1 MKTINEKNN
10 FAFEFKPVTK
20 LFEEQV
26 QLHPDQCAVISGGE
40 ELTYVQLNK
49 RANRIANALIEMGV
63 VRENIVGVVLDR
75 CCDFYAVRQ
84 GILKSGGAFVVAA
97 PDYPEDRIQYIFDDA
112 EAHFIITTKQI
123 AREHDDLFS
132 KLSSKILLLE
142 ELLEHENAE
151 NPNVE
156 IKEHDLC
163 YCIYTSGSTGKPK
176 GVMIE
181 HINLA
186 NFVNPNPKNT
196 ETYGYVSRG
205 SVSLSMAA
213 MTFDVS
219 ILEEYIPLT
228 NGLTAVIAKDE
239 EIQNPIMLGNLILK
253 NKVDIMTTTPTYLSN
268 MIDLPQLQEAMAGI
282 KVFDVGAEA
291 FPPALYDK
299 IRSVNPDAYI
309 MNGYGPTE
317 TTISCTM
324 KIMTDNKKITIGA
337 PNGNVKVF
345 VVNKENEVLPDGETG
360 ELVIAGLGVGRGYIN
375 LPEKTAAVFINLNG
389 ERAYKTGDLARIN
402 TDDEIE
408 FFGRIDNQIKLRGL
422 RIELGEIEE
431 VINSLDGITTNIT
444 IPVDN
449 KYLCC
454 YFTADRQIDPEEISA
469 YASES
474 LAHYM
479 VPEVFIQLD
488 KMPVTA
494 NGKIDKKAL
503 PKPVSQPENLKAPET
518 PMQKKIFEIVAKVV
532 ENDFFGIDTSFYKAG
547 LSSISAMKLCILISD
562 EFGVTV
568 KTSDIH
574 EYNTVEK
581 LEKYV
586 MFAPKIRTYEKRAI
600 YPLTGSQKGIFAECS
615 KNPES
620 TVYNIPFLFKLDPK
634 IDIQKLSDAITAM
647 VTAHSY
653 LLTKVYL
660 NDKGEMVQRPCD
672 DTFVFVP
679 EVIKTTNKQFECLKK
694 ELVHPFRLEKGQL
707 FRAEIYLTEDRK
719 YLFTDFHHIIADGN
733 SYDIIFEDINRAYQ
747 GEKLEKESYTGFD
760 AAIDEEQQMKE
771 GKYKKAEK
779 YYDSIFEGIET
790 ESLPFPDQS
799 GKIPEKGYQER
810 ALSIREEKIFSY
822 CEKMGVTP
830 NILFTGL
837 FGILMTKYSNS
848 EDSLFATIYNG
859 RNDSRL
865 ENTVCM
871 LVKTLPVYCS
881 FEPGA
886 TVQAY
891 MAKLS
896 EQMMSSM
903 ANDIFPF
910 SDICA
915 KYGFNSDL
923 VFAYQAELS
932 DDYPIGNTI
941 AKGEDLSLDM
951 AKMPLLIQVREYN
964 SEYVLTAEY
973 RSDMYS
979 EDFVGGILEAF
990 ETAMDSML
998 KTKYIS
1004 EISILSENAENKI
1017 AEFNH
1022 TECEYDRNSTISDRF
1037 DEIVQATPDRTAVV
1051 FQNKKYT
1058 YKELDEISDRLG
1070 KYIASMGIGKEDVV
1084 SILIPRCEYMAIA
1097 PMGVIKAGAAYQPLD
1112 PTYPKDRL
1120 MYMLEDSSAKLL
1132 IADREL
1138 LPLLDGYQGPV
1149 LFTDEIMQLENT
1161 NAELR
1166 KPGYKDL
1173 FILLYT
1179 SGSTGVPKGCMLE
1192 YGNITAF
1199 CHWYKRYYGIDSDSK
1214 VAAYAS
1220 FGFDASMMD
1229 IYGAITNGA
1238 ELHIIPEDIR
1248 LDFIAL
1254 QRYFEE
1260 NGITHSFMT
1269 TQVGRQFALEMDCE
1283 SLKYLSVGGEKLV
1296 PCNPPKGYKLINGY
1310 GPTEATIF
1318 TTVFEVD
1325 KYYPNIPIG
1334 KALDNVRL
1342 YIVDKSGHMLPYGAC
1357 GELMIAGWQVSRGY
1371 LNKPEKT
1378 AEVYTEN
1385 IYDNT
1390 EGYEI
1395 LYHSGDIA
1403 RYLPDGN
1410 IQIIGRKDSQVKI
1423 RGFRIELSEVEE
1435 VIRRYKGI
1443 KDATV
1448 VAFDEPTG
1456 GKYIAAYVVA
1466 DSEIDI
1472 ESLNDFIKET
1482 KPAYMVPAVTMQ
1494 IDKIPLNQ
1502 NQKVNKKELP
1512 IPERKAAEIIKPQN
1526 EIQQKLFDCIAEVL
1540 GYTEFGITTDIY
1552 DAGLTSISAI
1562 KLNILISKAF
1572 DIVIKTSDIKNNPT
1586 IQMLENF
1593 VGTAGKE
1600 IKREVQEDYPLT
1612 NTQEGIFIECTANMG
1627 STIYNIPYLLKL
1639 DKKVDL
1645 ERLAAAV
1652 DSMIEA
1658 HPYLKTRLFMDENG
1672 DVLQKRD
1679 DHIVCK
1685 TQIIN
1690 GMNRETLVRPYMLF
1704 NEQLFRFEIYRTC
1717 DGNYLFLDIHHI
1729 IADGTSLAIIINDIN
1744 RAYAGEVLET
1754 EKYTSYDLALDNR
1767 DALKGDAYKEAEN
1780 YYKSVFDQTNGS
1792 IGFYPDKSGAV
1803 PTAELYRRE
1812 ITEISVQNVKEFCKE
1827 YGITENVFFISA
1839 FGIALGKYNFRK
1851 DAVFTTI
1858 YHGRNDSR
1866 LSETIGMLVKTL
1878 PVYCD
1883 FSGSIKECLTNV
1895 QGQLID
1901 SMNHDI
1907 YPFSQISHE
1916 FNIKADAMVI
1926 YQGDN
1931 FAFDTIGGEYAQ
1943 EEPIRLNM
1951 AKAPVSVSISI
1962 ERSKFVFEIE
1972 YRGDMYYEDSIKYLA
1987 DNLTLAADGILREYD
2002 PSEIRLLF
2010 EEETEMEDDPE
2021 HAGKTFVDLFRETV
2035 AKYPDRAA
2043 VRDGQAELTYRELD
2057 KMSDYVAQKLTEN
2070 GFGREKVAGILCGRT
2085 KEYAIAYI
2093 GIMKAGGAYVPLD
2106 PEYPQSRIEYM
2117 LKDSEAENLLVMNQ
2131 YLDLVDFYDKNII
2144 SLDEVEKEAQE
2155 FQLSVE
2161 LIPPKQENLAYM
2173 IYTSGSTGK
2182 PKGVM
2187 IEHRN
2192 LLNLIEYIRL
2202 TRNTTPE
2209 DVVAEFASFCF
2220 DASVLDLFAPL
2231 TAGAVLYILPESIR
2245 KDAVAVGKFIKDEK
2259 ITTATFPT
2267 QMGEL
2272 VTELLDDAPNL
2283 KFVTLGGE
2291 KFKHYR
2297 ERTYQ
2302 MINGY
2307 GPTED
2312 TVSST
2317 EFKVDR
2323 QYDNIPIGKSQ
2334 RNVRSYIVDKDLNRL
2349 PVGASGE
2356 LCHAGR
2362 QIARGYHNLPEKTAD
2377 VFVTNPFSV
2386 CEDDS
2391 RLYRTGDMVR
2401 MKGDGNI
2408 EYIGRIDSQV
2418 KIRGYRVELGEIE
2431 GAVLKHEQVKNA
2443 AVTVVEKGG
2452 NKYIT
2457 AYYTGENIPEEQ
2469 LKSFLEPLI
2478 PDYMMPTFFVYL
2490 DEMPVTPGGKIDK
2503 KALPLPEVTIKNTG
2517 YVEPVTAVQTSLC
2530 EIFEKALGVEKV
2542 GIEDNFFEI
2551 GGSSLTA
2558 SKVAILCLSKNISV
2572 VYSDIFKYPTVR
2584 ELAAV
2589 VDDSVLPEN
2598 PQSNNEFSNYNY
2610 NRIQSVISGNVEE
2623 NVDRVTKEKLGDIM
2637 LTGATGFLGI
2647 HVLKAYLDNYDGKVY
2662 CLVRKGAYQSA
2673 QKRMMHML
2681 MYYFDNPYQE
2691 LFQDRIICVD
2701 GDITSKEEVE
2711 SFAGYKF
2718 QTLINCAA
2726 CVKHFAAG
2734 DILEKINVQGVL
2746 NLIDFCKNNG
2756 RRFIQIST
2764 VSVAGEGSDGVPPL
2778 SRRFCENDLYIG
2790 QNITNEY
2797 IRTKFLAERAVLEAV
2812 SGGLDGK
2819 IIRVGNLMS
2828 RNTDGEFQINFITN
2842 GFLRSLRGYKAVG
2855 KFPIGSMHEIT
2866 EFSPIDST
2874 ALAVLKLVQT
2884 DRRFT
2889 VFHACNSHQI
2899 YMADLIYA
2907 MRNHGFRIDI
2917 VKDEEFEEAVKEFAK
2932 NSKDSDAV
2940 SGLIA
2945 YTSHN
2950 ENEIYTLEYSNRFT
2964 AQILYRLDYKWPVTD
2979 DRYLENA
2986 IAALDRL
2993 AFFD

>member
-1 MKTINEKNN
+1 MSTINEKSN
-10 FAFEFKPVTK
+10 FTFEFQPVTT

-26 QLHPDQCAVISGGE
+26 RLHPDKCAVASGKE
-40 ELTYVQLNK
+40 SFTYAQLNE
-49 RANRIANALIEMGV
+49 RANKVANSLIEKGV
-63 VRENIVGVVLDR
+63 GREIIVGVVLER

-84 GILKSGGAFVVAA
+84 GILKSGGAFAVAA
-97 PDYPEDRIQYIFDDA
+97 PDYPDDRVQFIFEDA
-112 EAHFIITTKQI
+112 GAPFIITTKDI
-123 AREHDDLFS
+123 AEERKELFA
-132 KLSSKILLLE
+132 KLPCTILLLE
-142 ELLEHENAE
+142 DLLEQKNTE

-156 IKEHDLC
+156 IGEHDLC

-186 NFVNPNPKNT
+186 NFVNPDPKNA

-219 ILEEYIPLT
+219 VLEEFLPLT
-228 NGLTAVIAKDE
+228 NGMTAVIASDDE
-239 EIQNPIMLGNLILK
+239 ILNPLMLGKLIVEQ
-253 NKVDIMTTTPTYLSN
+253 KVDIMTTTPTYLSN
-268 MIDLPQLQEAMAGI
+268 MIDLPQLQEAAAQI

-324 KIMTDNKKITIGA
+324 KVITDSKNITIGA
-337 PNGNVKVF
+337 PNGNVKVY
-345 VVNKENEVLPDGETG
+345 VVDKGNQVLADGETG
-360 ELVIAGLGVGRGYIN
+360 ELVVAGLGVGRGYIN
-375 LPEKTAAVFINLNG
+375 LPEKTAEVFIDLNG
-389 ERAYKTGDLARIN
+389 ERAYKTGDLAKIN
-402 TDDEIE
+402 PDGEIE

-431 VINSLDGITTNIT
+431 VINSFEGIVTSIT
-444 IPVDN
+444 VPVDN

-454 YFTADRQIDPEEISA
+454 YFMADRQIDSGELSD
-469 YASES
+469 YASGS

-479 VPEVFIQLD
+479 VPDVFIQLE
-488 KMPVTA
+488 KMPVTQ
-494 NGKIDKKAL
+494 NGKIDKNAL
-503 PKPVSQPENLKAPET
+503 PKPVTQPENLKEPET

-574 EYNTVEK
+574 ENNTVEK

-586 MFAPKIRTYEKRAI
+586 MLAPKIRTYEKREV

-615 KNPES
+615 KNPKS
-620 TVYNIPFLFKLDPK
+620 TVYNIPFLFELENAVDV
-634 IDIQKLSDAITAM
+634 QKLSEAITEM
-647 VTAHSY
+647 VNAHSY
-653 LLTKVYL
+653 LLTEVYL
-660 NDKGEMVQRPCD
+660 NDQGEMVQRPCE
-672 DTFVFVP
+672 DTFVP
-679 EVIKTTNKQFECLKK
+679 EVIETTNTQFEELKK
-694 ELVHPFRLEKGQL
+694 ELVRPFKLEKGRL
-707 FRAEIYLTEDRK
+707 FRAGIYLTEDRK

-733 SYDIIFEDINRAYQ
+733 SYDIIFEDINRAYI

-760 AAIDEEQQMKE
+760 AALDEEQQMKE

-790 ESLPFPDQS
+790 ESLPLPDMS
-799 GKIPEKGYQER
+799 GKDPEKGYLER
-810 ALSIREEKIFSY
+810 KMDIAEDKILSC
-822 CEKMGVTP
+822 CEKLGVTP

-837 FGILMTKYSNS
+837 FGILMSKYANS
-848 EDSLFATIYNG
+848 EDSLFSTIYNG

-865 ENTVCM
+865 EDTVCM

-881 FEPGA
+881 FEPK
-886 TVQAY
+886 TTIQAY
-891 MAKLS
+891 MTELS
-896 EQMMSSM
+896 EQLLSSM

-923 VFAYQAELS
+923 TFAYQAELS
-932 DDYPIGNTI
+932 DDYPIGDTI
-941 AKGEDLSLDM
+941 ARGHDLSLDM
-951 AKMPLLIQVREYN
+951 AKMPLLIQVREYGN
-964 SEYVLTAEY
+964 EYVLTAEY

-979 EDFVGGILEAF
+979 EAFVDGILEAY
-990 ETAMDSML
+990 EAAMSSML

-1004 EISILSENAENKI
+1004 EISVISENAANKI

-1022 TECEYDRNSTISDRF
+1022 TECEYDRSKTISDMF
-1037 DEIVQATPDRTAVV
+1037 EETVQTIPDHTAVV
-1051 FQNKKYT
+1051 FKDKKYT
-1058 YKELDEISDRLG
+1058 YQELDEISDRLG
-1070 KYIASMGIGKEDVV
+1070 KYIASKGIGREDVV

-1138 LPLLDGYQGPV
+1138 LSLVDGYQGPV

-1161 NAELR
+1161 DAELK
-1166 KPGYKDL
+1166 KPELHDL

-1199 CHWYKRYYGIDSDSK
+1199 CHWYKKYYSIDSDSK

-1238 ELHIIPEDIR
+1238 ELHIIPEEIR
-1248 LDFIAL
+1248 LDFIGL

-1269 TQVGRQFALEMDCE
+1269 TQVGRQFALEMECK

-1296 PCNPPKGYKLINGY
+1296 PCEPPKGYKFINAY

-1325 KYYPNIPIG
+1325 KYYPNVPIG
-1334 KALDNVRL
+1334 KALDNFKL
-1342 YIVDKSGHMLPYGAC
+1342 YVTDKFGHMLPYGAC
-1357 GELMIAGWQVSRGY
+1357 GELMLSGWQISRGY

-1378 AEVYTEN
+1378 AEVYTKN
-1385 IYDNT
+1385 IYDDT
-1390 EGYEI
+1390 EGYEV
-1395 LYHSGDIA
+1395 LYHSGDVA

-1435 VIRRYKGI
+1435 VIRRYEGI

-1448 VAFDEPTG
+1448 VAFDEPNG
-1456 GKYIAAYVVA
+1456 GKYIAAYVVSE
-1466 DSEIDI
+1466 SEINI
-1472 ESLNDFIKET
+1472 NSLNDFIKET

-1502 NQKVNKKELP
+1502 NQKVNKKALP
-1512 IPERKAAEIIKPQN
+1512 LPERKAEEIIQPQN
-1526 EIQQKLFDCIAEVL
+1526 ETQQKLFDCIAEVL

-1552 DAGLTSISAI
+1552 EAGLTSISAI

-1572 DIVIKTSDIKNNPT
+1572 DIVIKTSDIKDHPT
-1586 IQMLENF
+1586 IQMLEGF
-1593 VGTAGKE
+1593 VQTAGKE
-1600 IKREVQEDYPLT
+1600 TKREVQENYPLT

-1627 STIYNIPYLLKL
+1627 STIYNIPYLLRL

-1645 ERLAAAV
+1645 ERLAEAIDHV
-1652 DSMIEA
+1652 VEA
-1658 HPYLKTRLFMDENG
+1658 HPYLKTRLFMNEDG
-1672 DVLQKRD
+1672 DVLQKRED
-1679 DHIVCK
+1679 GLSYK
-1685 TQIIN
+1685 TQILN

-1717 DGNYLFLDIHHI
+1717 DGNYLFLDLHHI
-1729 IADGTSLAIIINDIN
+1729 IADGTSLAIIMNDIN
-1744 RAYAGEVLET
+1744 RAYSGEILET
-1754 EKYTSYDLALDNR
+1754 ETYTSYDLALDNQ
-1767 DALKGDAYKEAEN
+1767 DAVKGDVYKKAEN
-1780 YYKSVFDQTNGS
+1780 YYKSVFDKKGGS
-1792 IGFYPDKSGAV
+1792 ISFYPDKNGAV
-1803 PTAELYRRE
+1803 PTAETYRKE
-1812 ITEISVQNVKEFCKE
+1812 TTEISVQQVQDFCKRH
-1827 YGITENVFFISA
+1827 GITENVFFISA
-1839 FGIALGKYNFRK
+1839 FGITLGKYNFRK

-1866 LSETIGMLVKTL
+1866 LSETVGMLVKTL

-1883 FSGSIKECLTNV
+1883 FSGSTKDCLTDV
-1895 QGQLID
+1895 QQQLIN
-1901 SMNHDI
+1901 SMNNDI

-1916 FNIKADAMVI
+1916 FAIKADAMVI

-1943 EEPIRLNM
+1943 EEPVQLNM
-1951 AKAPVSVSISI
+1951 AKAPVSISISI
-1962 ERSKFVFEIE
+1962 ERNKFVFDIE
-1972 YRGDMYYEDSIKYLA
+1972 YRGDMYYEETIKYLA
-1987 DNLTLAADGILREYD
+1987 DNLEIAVDGILREYE
-2002 PSEIRLLF
+2002 PSDIRLMF
-2010 EEETEMEDDPE
+2010 EEETQMSDDPK
-2021 HAGKTFVDLFRETV
+2021 HAGKTFVDMFRETV
-2035 AKYPDRAA
+2035 AKYPDRPA
-2043 VRDGQAELTYRELD
+2043 VRDGQGEITYQELD
-2057 KMSDYVAQKLTEN
+2057 RMSDYIAQQLTEN
-2070 GFGREKVAGILCGRT
+2070 GFGREKAAGILCGRT
-2085 KEYAIAYI
+2085 KEFAVAYV
-2093 GIMKAGGAYVPLD
+2093 GVMKAGGAYVPLD

-2117 LKDSEAENLLVMNQ
+2117 LKDSEAENLLVIDQ
-2131 YLDLVDFYDKNII
+2131 YRELVDFYEDHII
-2144 SLDEVEKEAQE
+2144 SLDGVAEAAKDFE
-2155 FQLSVE
+2155 LSVE
-2161 LIPPKQENLAYM
+2161 LTPPKPENLAYM

-2192 LLNLIEYIRL
+2192 LMNLIEYIRL
-2202 TRNTTPE
+2202 TRNTTPD

-2231 TAGAVLYILPESIR
+2231 TAGAVLYILPENIR

-2272 VTELLDDAPNL
+2272 VTELLEDAPCL

-2307 GPTED
+2307 GPTEN

-2317 EFKVDR
+2317 EFWVDK

-2334 RNVRSYIVDKDLNRL
+2334 RNIRSYIVDKVLNRL

-2362 QIARGYHNLPEKTAD
+2362 QIARGYHNLPEKTAS
-2377 VFVTNPFSV
+2377 VFVENPFAV
-2386 CEDDS
+2386 CEEDK

-2431 GAVLKHEQVKNA
+2431 GAVLKHELVQNA

-2457 AYYTGENIPEEQ
+2457 AYYTGESIPDEQ
-2469 LKSFLEPLI
+2469 LKTFLEPLI
-2478 PDYMMPTFFVYL
+2478 PDYMMPSFFVHI

-2503 KALPLPEVTIKNTG
+2503 KALPEPEVTIKKTN
-2517 YVEPVTAVQTSLC
+2517 YVEPVTAVQTALC

-2542 GIEDNFFEI
+2542 GIEDDFFEI

-2558 SKVAILCLSKNISV
+2558 SKVAVMCLSKNISI
-2572 VYSDIFKYPTVR
+2572 VYADIFKYPTIR

-2589 VDDSVLPEN
+2589 VDDQAVVEN
-2598 PQSNNEFSNYNY
+2598 AQSMNEFSNYNY
-2610 NRIQSVISGNVEE
+2610 NKIQSVISGNTEA
-2623 NVDRVTKEKLGDIM
+2623 NVDRITKENLGDIM
-2637 LTGATGFLGI
+2637 ITGATGFLGI
-2647 HVLKAYLDNYDGKVY
+2647 HILKAYLDNYDGKVY
-2662 CLVRKGAYQSA
+2662 CLVRKGAYESME
-2673 QKRMMHML
+2673 KRMMHML

-2691 LFQDRIICVD
+2691 LFRERIICVD
-2701 GDITSKEEVE
+2701 GDITSKEQVE
-2711 SFAGYKF
+2711 GFAAYKF

-2734 DILEKINVQGVL
+2734 DVLEKINVQGVE

-2756 RRFIQIST
+2756 RRLIQIST
-2764 VSVAGEGSDGVPPL
+2764 VSVAGEGSDGVPPMD
-2778 SRRFCENDLYIG
+2778 RVFCENDLYIG

-2797 IRTKFLAERAVLEAV
+2797 IRTKFLAERAVLEAI

-2828 RNTDGEFQINFITN
+2828 RDSDGEFQINFITN

-2855 KFPIGSMHEIT
+2855 KFPMGSMHEIA

-2907 MRNHGFRIDI
+2907 MRNYGFKIDI

-2950 ENEIYTLEYSNRFT
+2950 ENEIYTMEYSNRFT
-2964 AQILYRLDYKWPVTD
+2964 AQVLYRLDYKWPVTD
-2979 DRYLENA
+2979 DRYLESA
-2986 IAALDRL
+2986 IEALDRL

>member
-1 MKTINEKNN
+1 MSVINERSN
-10 FAFEFKPVTK
+10 FVFEFHPVTK

-26 QLHPDQCAVISGGE
+26 QLHPDKCAVVSGKE
-40 ELTYVQLNK
+40 SFTYAQLNE
-49 RANRIANALIEMGV
+49 RANKIANSLVEKGV
-63 VRENIVGVVLDR
+63 GREIIVGVVLER

-84 GILKSGGAFVVAA
+84 GILKAGGAFAVAA
-97 PDYPEDRIQYIFDDA
+97 PDYPDDRIQFIFEDA
-112 EAHFIITTKQI
+112 GVPFIITTKEL
-123 AREHDDLFS
+123 AGERKEMFS
-132 KLSSKILLLE
+132 KLSGTILLLE
-142 ELLEHENAE
+142 DLLENKNTQ
-151 NPNVE
+151 NPD
-156 IKEHDLC
+156 IKIEEHDLC

-186 NFVNPNPKNT
+186 NFVNPDPRNS

-219 ILEEYIPLT
+219 VLEEFIPLT
-228 NGLTAVIAKDE
+228 NGLTAVIASDE
-239 EIQNPIMLGNLILK
+239 EILNPVILGDLILK
-253 NKVDIMTTTPTYLSN
+253 NGVDIMTTTPTYLSN
-268 MIDLPQLQEAMAGI
+268 MIDLPQLREAASRI

-299 IRSVNPDAYI
+299 IRTVNPDAYI

-324 KIMTDNKKITIGA
+324 KVITDSKNITIGA
-337 PNGNVKVF
+337 PNGNVQVY
-345 VVNKENEVLPDGETG
+345 VVDKENKILPDGETG
-360 ELVIAGLGVGRGYIN
+360 ELVVAGLGVGRGYIN
-375 LPEKTAAVFINLNG
+375 LPEKTAEVFISLNG
-389 ERAYKTGDLARIN
+389 EKAYKTGDLAKI
-402 TDDEIE
+402 TPEGEIE

-431 VINSLDGITTNIT
+431 VINSYEGIIT
-444 IPVDN
+444 SITVPVDN

-454 YFTADRQIDPEEISA
+454 YFMADREISSEA
-469 YASES
+469 LSDYASES

-479 VPEVFIQLD
+479 VPDVFIQLE
-488 KMPVTA
+488 KMPLTQ

-503 PKPVSQPENLKAPET
+503 PKPVAQPKNLKEPET
-518 PMQKKIFEIVAKVV
+518 PIQKKIFEIVSKVV
-532 ENDFFGIDTSFYKAG
+532 ENDYFGIDTSFYKAG
-547 LSSISAMKLCILISD
+547 LSSISAMKLCVLISD

-574 EYNTVEK
+574 ENNTVEK

-586 MFAPKIRTYEKRAI
+586 MLAPKIRTYEKREV

-615 KNPES
+615 KNLQS
-620 TVYNIPFLFKLDPK
+620 TVYNIPFLFELDPAV
-634 IDIQKLSDAITAM
+634 DIQKLSDAVAKM
-647 VTAHSY
+647 VSAHSY
-653 LLTKVYL
+653 LLTQVYL
-660 NDKGEMVQRPCD
+660 DDKGEMVQRPCN
-672 DTFVFVP
+672 DTFMP
-679 EVIKTTNKQFECLKK
+679 EVIEITNAKFEHLKE
-694 ELVHPFRLEKGQL
+694 ELVRPFKLEKGRL

-719 YLFTDFHHIIADGN
+719 YLFTDFHHIVADGN
-733 SYDIIFEDINRAYQ
+733 SYDIIFADINKAYM

-760 AAIDEEQQMKE
+760 AALDEEQQMKE

-790 ESLPFPDQS
+790 ESLPLPDLA
-799 GKIPEKGYQER
+799 GKLPKKGYLER
-810 ALSIREEKIFSY
+810 SMNIGEEKILSC
-822 CEKMGVTP
+822 CEKLGVTP

-837 FGILMTKYSNS
+837 FGILLTRYSNS
-848 EDSLFATIYNG
+848 EDSLFSTIYNG

-871 LVKTLPVYCS
+871 LVKTLPVYCK
-881 FEPGA
+881 FDKD
-886 TVQAY
+886 TTIQAY
-891 MAKLS
+891 MTAVS
-896 EQMMSSM
+896 EQLLSSM

-915 KYGFNSDL
+915 KYGFSSDL

-932 DDYPIGNTI
+932 DDYPIGDTV
-941 AKGEDLSLDM
+941 AKGHDLSLDM
-951 AKMPLLIQVREYN
+951 AKMPLLIQVREYDHT
-964 SEYVLTAEY
+964 YVLTAEY

-979 EDFVGGILEAF
+979 QAFIDGILDAYEA
-990 ETAMDSML
+990 AMGSML
-998 KTKYIS
+998 KTKYVS
-1004 EISILSENAENKI
+1004 EISVISHDGVNKI

-1022 TECEYDRNSTISDRF
+1022 TEAEYDRSKTISDMF
-1037 DEIVQATPDRTAVV
+1037 DELVQKVPDHTAVV
-1051 FQNKKYT
+1051 FKDKKYT

-1070 KYIASMGIGKEDVV
+1070 KYIASQGIGKEDVV

-1120 MYMLEDSSAKLL
+1120 MYMLGDSAARLL

-1138 LPLLDGYQGPV
+1138 LSLVDGYEGPV
-1149 LFTDEIMQLENT
+1149 LFTDEILKLENT
-1161 NAELR
+1161 DAKLT
-1166 KPGYKDL
+1166 KPDLHDL

-1199 CHWYKRYYGIDSDSK
+1199 CRWYKKYYDIDFDSK

-1229 IYGAITNGA
+1229 IYGALANGA
-1238 ELHIIPEDIR
+1238 QLHIIPEEIR
-1248 LDFIAL
+1248 LDFIGL

-1269 TQVGRQFALEMDCE
+1269 TQVGRQFALEMDCK

-1296 PCNPPKGYKLINGY
+1296 PLDPPKGYKFFNAY
-1310 GPTEATIF
+1310 GPTECTIF
-1318 TTVFEVD
+1318 TTVFQVD
-1325 KYYPNIPIG
+1325 KYYSNIPIG
-1334 KALDNVRL
+1334 KALDNIKL
-1342 YIVDKSGHMLPYGAC
+1342 YITDKFGHLLPYGAC
-1357 GELMIAGWQVSRGY
+1357 GELMISGWQVSRGY

-1378 AEVYTEN
+1378 AEVYTKN
-1385 IYDNT
+1385 IYDDT
-1390 EGYEI
+1390 KGYEV
-1395 LYHSGDIA
+1395 LYHSGDVA

-1435 VIRRYKGI
+1435 VIRRYEGI

-1448 VAFDEPTG
+1448 VAFDDPNG
-1456 GKYIAAYVVA
+1456 GKYIAAYVVS
-1466 DSEIDI
+1466 DSQIDI
-1472 ESLNDFIKET
+1472 NGLNDFIKET

-1502 NQKVNKKELP
+1502 NQKVNKKALP
-1512 IPERKAAEIIKPQN
+1512 LPERKIEEIIKPEN
-1526 EIQQKLFDCIAEVL
+1526 ETQQKLFDCIAEVL

-1552 DAGLTSISAI
+1552 EAGLTSISAI

-1572 DIVIKTSDIKNNPT
+1572 DIVIKTSDIKNHPT
-1586 IQMLENF
+1586 IQMLEGF
-1593 VGTAGKE
+1593 VKTAEKE
-1600 IKREVQEDYPLT
+1600 KTREIQETYPLT

-1645 ERLAAAV
+1645 DRLAKAI
-1652 DSMIEA
+1652 DSTVEA
-1658 HPYLKTRLFMDENG
+1658 HPYLKTRLFMSDEG
-1672 DVLQKRD
+1672 EVLQKRD
-1679 DHIVCK
+1679 DTLSYK

-1690 GMNRETLVRPYMLF
+1690 GMNKESLVRPYMLF
-1704 NEQLFRFEIYRTC
+1704 NEQLFRFELYRTC

-1729 IADGTSLAIIINDIN
+1729 IADGTSLGIIINDIN
-1744 RAYAGEVLET
+1744 RAYGGEKLET
-1754 EKYTSYDLALDNR
+1754 EKYTSYDLALDNK
-1767 DALKGDAYKEAEN
+1767 DALAGDVYKNAEN
-1780 YYKSVFDQTNGS
+1780 YYKSVFEKTGGS
-1792 IGFYPDKSGAV
+1792 INFYPDKSGAL
-1803 PTAELYRRE
+1803 PTAELYHRE
-1812 ITEISVQNVKEFCKE
+1812 TSEFSVQDVKDFCKKH
-1827 YGITENVFFISA
+1827 GITENVFFISA
-1839 FGIALGKYNFRK
+1839 FGITLGKYNFKK

-1866 LSETIGMLVKTL
+1866 LSETVGMLVKTL

-1883 FSGSIKECLTNV
+1883 FSGNAKDCLAGV
-1895 QGQLID
+1895 QQQLID
-1901 SMNHDI
+1901 SMNNDI

-1931 FAFDTIGGEYAQ
+1931 FAFDNIGGEYAQ
-1943 EEPIRLNM
+1943 EEPVQLNM
-1951 AKAPVSVSISI
+1951 AKAPVSISISI
-1962 ERSKFVFEIE
+1962 ERNKFVFEIE
-1972 YRGDMYYEDSIKYLA
+1972 YRGDMYKEETIKYIA
-1987 DNLTLAADGILREYD
+1987 DNFEIAADGILRGSD
-2002 PSEIRLLF
+2002 PSDIRLLF
-2010 EEETEMEDDPE
+2010 EEETKMEDDPS
-2021 HAGKTFVDLFRETV
+2021 HVGKTFVDLFREAV
-2035 AKYPDRAA
+2035 QKYPDRPA
-2043 VRDGQAELTYRELD
+2043 VRDGMGEITYKELD
-2057 KMSDYVAQKLTEN
+2057 KLSDYVAQKLTEN
-2070 GFGREKVAGILCGRT
+2070 GFGREKAAGILCGRT
-2085 KEYAIAYI
+2085 KEFAIGYV
-2093 GIMKAGGAYVPLD
+2093 GVMKAGGAYVPLD

-2117 LKDSEAENLLVMNQ
+2117 LKDSGAENLLVINR
-2131 YLDLVDFYDKNII
+2131 YRSLVGFYDKNII
-2144 SLDEVEKEAQE
+2144 SLDDVAAQAE
-2155 FQLSVE
+2155 NFELSVE
-2161 LIPPKQENLAYM
+2161 LTPPDPENLAYM

-2187 IEHRN
+2187 LEQRN
-2192 LLNLIEYIRL
+2192 LMNLIEYICQTRKL
-2202 TRNTTPE
+2202 TP
-2209 DVVAEFASFCF
+2209 DDIVAEFASFCF
-2220 DASVLDLFAPL
+2220 DASVIDLFAPL
-2231 TAGAVLYILPESIR
+2231 TAGSVLYILPEGIR
-2245 KDAVAVGKFIKDEK
+2245 KDAVAVGKFIKDAN

-2272 VTELLDDAPNL
+2272 VAELLEDAPSL

-2291 KFKHYR
+2291 KFKYYR

-2307 GPTED
+2307 GPTEN

-2317 EFKVDR
+2317 EFWVDK

-2334 RNVRSYIVDKDLNRL
+2334 RNVRSYIVDENLNRL

-2356 LCHAGR
+2356 LCHSGR
-2362 QIARGYHNLPEKTAD
+2362 QIARGYHNLPEKTAS
-2377 VFVTNPFSV
+2377 VFVENPFSV
-2386 CEDDS
+2386 CEEDK

-2431 GAVLKHEQVKNA
+2431 GAIVKHELVRSA
-2443 AVTVVEKGG
+2443 AVTVIEKGG

-2457 AYYTGENIPEEQ
+2457 AYYTGETIPDDQ
-2469 LKSFLEPLI
+2469 LKTFLEPLI
-2478 PDYMMPTFFVYL
+2478 PDYMMPSFFVHIEEL
-2490 DEMPVTPGGKIDK
+2490 PITPGGKVDK
-2503 KALPLPEVTIKNTG
+2503 KALPLPEITTAASAT
-2517 YVEPVTAVQTSLC
+2517 YVEPVTAAQRALC
-2530 EIFEKALGVEKV
+2530 EIFEKALGTEKV
-2542 GIEDNFFEI
+2542 GIEDNFFEL

-2558 SKVAILCLSKNISV
+2558 SKVAVMCLSKNISI
-2572 VYSDIFKYPTVR
+2572 VYADIFKYPTVR
-2584 ELAAV
+2584 ELAAI
-2589 VDDSVLPEN
+2589 VDNSEAFEKQ
-2598 PQSNNEFSNYNY
+2598 QSDNEFAGYNY
-2610 NRIQSVISGNVEE
+2610 NRIQSVISGNEEE
-2623 NVDRVTKEKLGDIM
+2623 NAGQVTKEQLGDIM

-2647 HVLKAYLDNYDGKVY
+2647 HILKAYLDNYDGKVY
-2662 CLVRKGAYQSA
+2662 CLVRKGKYESME
-2673 QKRMMHML
+2673 KRMMHML
-2681 MYYFDNPYQE
+2681 MYYFDNPCEE
-2691 LFQDRIICVD
+2691 LFKDRIICVD
-2701 GDITSKEEVE
+2701 GDITSKEQVE
-2711 SFAGYKF
+2711 KFSDYKF
-2718 QTLINCAA
+2718 HTLINCAA

-2734 DILEKINVQGVL
+2734 DVLEKINVQGVE
-2746 NLIDFCKNNG
+2746 NLIEFCKNNG
-2756 RRFIQIST
+2756 RRLIQIST
-2764 VSVAGEGSDGVPPL
+2764 VSVAGEGSDGNPPM
-2778 SRRFCENDLYIG
+2778 SRVFCENDLYIG

-2812 SGGLDGK
+2812 SNGLDGK
-2819 IIRVGNLMS
+2819 VIRVGNLMS
-2828 RNTDGEFQINFITN
+2828 RNSDGEFQINFITN
-2842 GFLRSLRGYKAVG
+2842 GFLRSLRGYQAVG
-2855 KFPIGSMHEIT
+2855 KFPIGGMHEVT

-2874 ALAVLKLVQT
+2874 ALAVLRLVQT

-2889 VFHACNSHQI
+2889 VFHACNSHHI

-2907 MRNHGFRIDI
+2907 MRNHGFKIDI
-2917 VKDEEFEEAVKEFAK
+2917 VEDDEFEEAVKEFAK
-2932 NSKDSDAV
+2932 DSKDSDVV

-2950 ENEIYTLEYSNRFT
+2950 ENEIYTLDYSNRFT
-2964 AQILYRLDYKWPVTD
+2964 AQVLYRLDYKWPVTD
-2979 DRYLENA
+2979 DRYLESA
-2986 IAALDRL
+2986 IEALDRL

>member
-1 MKTINEKNN
+1 MSAINEKSS
-10 FAFEFKPVTK
+10 FSFVFQPVTK

-26 QLHPDQCAVISGGE
+26 RLHPDKCAVVSGKE
-40 ELTYVQLNK
+40 KFTYARLNE
-49 RANRIANALIEMGV
+49 RANRIANALIEKGIQ
-63 VRENIVGVVLDR
+63 RETIVGIMMER

-84 GILKSGGAFVVAA
+84 GILKSGGAFAVAA
-97 PDYPEDRIQYIFDDA
+97 PDYPDDRVQYIFEDA
-112 EAHFIITTKQI
+112 GIPFVITTKEI
-123 AREHDDLFS
+123 AEERRELFA
-132 KLSSKILLLE
+132 KLSCTVLFLE
-142 ELLEHENAE
+142 ELLEYDNTE
-151 NPNVE
+151 NPDTG

-186 NFVNPNPKNT
+186 NFVNPDPRNA

-219 ILEEYIPLT
+219 ILEEFIPLT
-228 NGLTAVIAKDE
+228 NGLTAVIASDE
-239 EIQNPIMLGNLILK
+239 EILNPLMLGELLIE
-253 NKVDIMTTTPTYLSN
+253 NNVDIMTTTPTYLSN
-268 MIDLPQLQEAMAGI
+268 MIDLPQLEKAVSQI

-299 IRSVNPDAYI
+299 IRAVNPDAYI

-324 KIMTDNKKITIGA
+324 KVITEGKNITIGT
-337 PNGNVKVF
+337 PNGNVKVY
-345 VVNKENEVLPDGETG
+345 VVDQDNKVLPDGETG
-360 ELVIAGLGVGRGYIN
+360 ELVVAGLGVGRGYMN
-375 LPEKTAAVFINLNG
+375 LPEKTSAVFIELNG

-402 TDDEIE
+402 PEGEIE
-408 FFGRIDNQIKLRGL
+408 FFGRMDNQIKLRGL

-431 VINSLDGITTNIT
+431 VINSFEGIVTSVTL
-444 IPVDN
+444 PVDN

-454 YFTADRQIDPEEISA
+454 YFMADRKINTEELSD

-479 VPEVFIQLD
+479 VPDVFVQMD
-488 KMPVTA
+488 KMPLTQ

-503 PKPVSQPENLKAPET
+503 PKPVSQPEKLKEPET
-518 PMQKKIFEIVAKVV
+518 AMQKKIFEIVSNVV

-547 LSSISAMKLCILISD
+547 LSSISAMKLCILISE

-574 EYNTVEK
+574 ENNTVEK

-586 MFAPKIRTYEKRAI
+586 MLAPRIRTYEKREV
-600 YPLTGSQKGIFAECS
+600 YPLTGSQKGIFAECA

-620 TVYNIPFLFKLDPK
+620 TVYNIPFLFDLDSTV
-634 IDIQKLSDAITAM
+634 DTQKLSEAIIRM
-647 VTAHSY
+647 VNAHSY
-653 LLTKVYL
+653 LLTEVFL
-660 NDKGEMVQRPCD
+660 NDRGEMVQCPGAEA
-672 DTFVFVP
+672 FAP
-679 EVIKTTNKQFECLKK
+679 EVIETTNEQFEDLKNK
-694 ELVHPFRLEKGQL
+694 LVRPFKLEKGRL
-707 FRAEIYLTEDRK
+707 FRTEIYLTEDRK

-733 SYDIIFEDINRAYQ
+733 SYDIIFEDIDRAYR

-760 AAIDEEQQMKE
+760 AALDEEQQMNE

-790 ESLPFPDQS
+790 ESLPLPDLY
-799 GKIPEKGYQER
+799 GKTPEKGYQER
-810 ALSIREEKIFSY
+810 KLDIAVDKILSG
-822 CEKMGVTP
+822 CEKLGVTP
-830 NILFTGL
+830 NVLFTGL
-837 FGILMTKYSNS
+837 FGILMSRYGNA

-881 FEPGA
+881 FDSK
-886 TVQAY
+886 TTIQAY
-891 MAKLS
+891 MTELS
-896 EQMMSSM
+896 EQLLSSM

-932 DDYPIGNTI
+932 DDYPIGDTI
-941 AKGEDLSLDM
+941 ARGHDLSLDM
-951 AKMPLLIQVREYN
+951 AKMPLLLQVREYN
-964 SEYVLTAEY
+964 NEYVLTAEY

-979 EDFVGGILEAF
+979 EAFVEGILDSYEA
-990 ETAMDSML
+990 AMNSLL
-998 KTKYIS
+998 KTKYVS
-1004 EISILSENAENKI
+1004 EISVISENALDKL
-1017 AEFNH
+1017 AQFND
-1022 TECEYDRNSTISDRF
+1022 TACEYDRNKTISDMF
-1037 DEIVQATPDRTAVV
+1037 DEMVQSIPTNTAVV
-1051 FQNKKYT
+1051 FKDKKYT
-1058 YKELDEISDRLG
+1058 YAELDEISDRLG
-1070 KYIASMGIGKEDVV
+1070 KYIVSLGIGTEDVV

-1112 PTYPKDRL
+1112 PSYPKDRL
-1120 MYMLEDSSAKLL
+1120 MYMLEDSAAKLL

-1138 LPLLDGYQGPV
+1138 LPLVEGYQGPV
-1149 LFTDEIMQLENT
+1149 LFTDEIMQLRNT
-1161 NAELR
+1161 DGKLP
-1166 KPGYKDL
+1166 KPQLHDL

-1199 CHWYKRYYGIDSDSK
+1199 CHWYRKYYNIDSNSK
-1214 VAAYAS
+1214 TAAYAS

-1229 IYGAITNGA
+1229 IYGAIANGA
-1238 ELHIIPEDIR
+1238 ELHIIPEEIR
-1248 LDFIAL
+1248 LDFIGL
-1254 QRYFEE
+1254 QQYFEE

-1269 TQVGRQFALEMDCE
+1269 TQVGRQFALEMDCK

-1296 PCNPPKGYKLINGY
+1296 PCEPPKNYKLFNAY

-1325 KYYPNIPIG
+1325 KYYPNVPIG
-1334 KALDNVRL
+1334 KALDNFKL
-1342 YIVDKSGHMLPYGAC
+1342 YITDKAGHLLPYGAC
-1357 GELMIAGWQVSRGY
+1357 GELMLSGWQVSRGY

-1378 AEVYTEN
+1378 AEVYTKN
-1385 IYDNT
+1385 IYDDT
-1390 EGYEI
+1390 EGYEV
-1395 LYHSGDIA
+1395 LYHSGDVA

-1410 IQIIGRKDSQVKI
+1410 LQIIGRKDSQVKI

-1435 VIRRYKGI
+1435 VIRRYQGI

-1448 VAFDEPTG
+1448 VAFDDPNG
-1456 GKYIAAYVVA
+1456 GKYIAAYVVS
-1466 DSEIDI
+1466 DSKVDI
-1472 ESLNDFIKET
+1472 NRLNDFIKET
-1482 KPAYMVPAVTMQ
+1482 KPPYMVPAVTMQ

-1502 NQKVNKKELP
+1502 NQKVNKKALP
-1512 IPERKAAEIIKPQN
+1512 LPERKVEEIIQPKT
-1526 EIQQKLFDCIAEVL
+1526 EIQQKLYDCIAEVL

-1552 DAGLTSISAI
+1552 EAGLTSISAI
-1562 KLNILISKAF
+1562 KLNILIAKAF
-1572 DIVIKTSDIKNNPT
+1572 DIVIKTSDIKNHPT
-1586 IQMLENF
+1586 IEMLEDF
-1593 VGTAGKE
+1593 VQSAGKAT
-1600 IKREVQEDYPLT
+1600 KREEQDSYPLT

-1645 ERLAAAV
+1645 DRLAAAI
-1652 DSMIEA
+1652 DSTVEA

-1679 DHIVCK
+1679 DHLGYK
-1685 TQIIN
+1685 TQILN
-1690 GMNRETLVRPYMLF
+1690 EMNRETLVRPYMLF

-1717 DGNYLFLDIHHI
+1717 NGNYLFLDIHHI
-1729 IADGTSLAIIINDIN
+1729 IADGTSLGIILNDIN
-1744 RAYAGEVLET
+1744 RAYSGETLEK

-1767 DALKGDAYKEAEN
+1767 DALKSDVYENAEK
-1780 YYKSVFDQTNGS
+1780 YYRSVFENKGGS
-1792 IGFYPDKSGAV
+1792 INFYPDKTGPV

-1812 ITEISVQNVKEFCKE
+1812 VTEISVQQVKDFCKR
-1827 YGITENVFFISA
+1827 YGITENVFFISV
-1839 FGIALGKYNFRK
+1839 FGLTLGKYNFRK

-1866 LSETIGMLVKTL
+1866 LSETVGMLVKTL

-1883 FSGSIKECLTNV
+1883 FSGSTKDGLLKV
-1895 QGQLID
+1895 QQQLID
-1901 SMNHDI
+1901 SMNNDI

-1931 FAFDTIGGEYAQ
+1931 FAFDMIGGEYAQ
-1943 EEPIRLNM
+1943 EEPIHLNM
-1951 AKAPVSVSISI
+1951 AKAPVSISISI
-1962 ERSKFVFEIE
+1962 DRNKFVLEME
-1972 YRGDMYYEDSIKYLA
+1972 YRGDMYNEETIKYLA
-1987 DNLTLAADGILREYD
+1987 DNLETAAQGILGEYD
-2002 PSEIRLLF
+2002 PGEIRLMF
-2010 EEETEMEDDPE
+2010 EEQTQMQDIPE
-2021 HAGKTFVDLFRETV
+2021 HAGKTFVDLFREAA
-2035 AKYPDRAA
+2035 AKYPDRPA
-2043 VRDGQAELTYRELD
+2043 VRDGNGEITYRELD
-2057 KMSDYVAQKLTEN
+2057 KMSDYIAQKLTEN
-2070 GFGREKVAGILCGRT
+2070 GFGREKAAGILCGRT
-2085 KEYAIAYI
+2085 KEYAVAYV
-2093 GIMKAGGAYVPLD
+2093 GVMKAGGAYVPLD

-2117 LKDSEAENLLVMNQ
+2117 LTDSGAENLLVIDR
-2131 YLDLVDFYDKNII
+2131 YRSLVDFYDKNII
-2144 SLDEVEKEAQE
+2144 SLDNVVTEAKDFE
-2155 FQLSVE
+2155 LSVE
-2161 LIPPKQENLAYM
+2161 LTAPKPENLAYM

-2187 IEHRN
+2187 IEQRN

-2202 TRNTTPE
+2202 TRKTTPD

-2220 DASVLDLFAPL
+2220 DASVIDLFAPL

-2245 KDAVAVGKFIKDEK
+2245 KDAVAVGKFIKDEN

-2272 VTELLDDAPNL
+2272 VAELLEDAPNL

-2297 ERTYQ
+2297 NRTYQ

-2307 GPTED
+2307 GPTEN

-2317 EFKVDR
+2317 EFWVDR

-2334 RNVRSYIVDKDLNRL
+2334 RNVRSYVVDKDLNRL

-2362 QIARGYHNLPEKTAD
+2362 QIARGYHNLPEKTAS
-2377 VFVTNPFSV
+2377 VFVENPYAV
-2386 CEDDS
+2386 CEDDK

-2431 GAVLKHEQVKNA
+2431 GAVLKHELVKNA

-2457 AYYTGENIPEEQ
+2457 AYYTGESIPEEQ
-2469 LKSFLEPLI
+2469 LKTFLEPLI
-2478 PDYMMPTFFVYL
+2478 PDYMMPSFFVHI

-2503 KALPLPEVTIKNTG
+2503 KALPLPEITTKNSG
-2517 YVEPVTAVQTSLC
+2517 YVEPVTTVQTILC
-2530 EIFEKALGVEKV
+2530 EIFEKALGIEKV
-2542 GIEDNFFEI
+2542 GIEDNFFDL

-2558 SKVAILCLSKNISV
+2558 SKVAVMCLSKNISI
-2572 VYSDIFKYPTVR
+2572 VYADVFKYPTVR
-2584 ELAAV
+2584 ELASV
-2589 VDDSVLPEN
+2589 VDDGAATEN
-2598 PQSNNEFSNYNY
+2598 VQSNNEFSNYNY
-2610 NRIQSVISGNVEE
+2610 NRIQSVISGNVED
-2623 NVDRVTKEKLGDIM
+2623 NVDRITKENLGDIM
-2637 LTGATGFLGI
+2637 ITGATGFLGI
-2647 HVLKAYLDNYDGKVY
+2647 HILKAYLDNYDGKVY
-2662 CLVRKGAYQSA
+2662 CLVRKGAYESME
-2673 QKRMMHML
+2673 KRMMHML

-2691 LFQDRIICVD
+2691 MFGQRIICVD
-2701 GDITSKEEVE
+2701 GDITSKEQVE
-2711 SFAGYKF
+2711 GFAAYKF
-2718 QTLINCAA
+2718 RTIINCAA
-2726 CVKHFAAG
+2726 CVKHFAAD
-2734 DILEKINVQGVL
+2734 DILERVNVQGVQ

-2756 RRFIQIST
+2756 RRLIQIST
-2764 VSVAGEGSDGVPPL
+2764 VSVAGEGSEGVPPM
-2778 SRRFCENDLYIG
+2778 SRVFCENDLYIG

-2812 SGGLDGK
+2812 SEGLDGK
-2819 IIRVGNLMS
+2819 VIRVGNLMS
-2828 RNTDGEFQINFITN
+2828 RNSDGEFQINFITN
-2842 GFLRSLRGYKAVG
+2842 GFLRSLRGYKAIG
-2855 KFPIGSMHEIT
+2855 KFPMGGMHEIA
-2866 EFSPIDST
+2866 ELSPIDST

-2889 VFHACNSHQI
+2889 VFHACNSHHI

-2907 MRNHGFRIDI
+2907 MQRYGFRLDI
-2917 VKDEEFEEAVKEFAK
+2917 VRDEEFEEAVKEFAK
-2932 NSKDSDAV
+2932 NGKESDAV

-2950 ENEIYTLEYSNRFT
+2950 ENEIYTMEYDNGFT
-2964 AQILYRLDYKWPVTD
+2964 AQVLYRLDYKWPVTD
-2979 DRYLENA
+2979 DRYLESA

>member
-1 MKTINEKNN
+1 MSTINEKSN
-10 FAFEFKPVTK
+10 FTFEFQPVTT
-20 LFEEQV
+20 LFEERV
-26 QLHPDQCAVISGGE
+26 RLHPDKCAVASGKE
-40 ELTYVQLNK
+40 SFTYAQLNE
-49 RANRIANALIEMGV
+49 RANKVANSLIEKGV
-63 VRENIVGVVLDR
+63 GRETIVGVVLER
-75 CCDFYAVRQ
+75 CCNFYTVRQ
-84 GILKSGGAFVVAA
+84 GILKSGGAFAVAA
-97 PDYPEDRIQYIFDDA
+97 PDYPDDRVQFIFEDA
-112 EAHFIITTKQI
+112 GAPFIITTKDI
-123 AREHDDLFS
+123 AEERKELFA
-132 KLSSKILLLE
+132 KLPCTILLLE
-142 ELLEHENAE
+142 ELLEQKNTE

-156 IKEHDLC
+156 IGEHDLC

-186 NFVNPNPKNT
+186 NFVNPDSKNA

-219 ILEEYIPLT
+219 VLEEFLPLT
-228 NGLTAVIAKDE
+228 NGMTAVIASDDE
-239 EIQNPIMLGNLILK
+239 ILNPLMLGKLIVEQ
-253 NKVDIMTTTPTYLSN
+253 KVDIMTTTPTYLSN
-268 MIDLPQLQEAMAGI
+268 MIDLPQLQEAAAQI
-282 KVFDVGAEA
+282 RVFDVGAEA

-324 KIMTDNKKITIGA
+324 KVITDSKNITIGA
-337 PNGNVKVF
+337 PNGNVKVY
-345 VVNKENEVLPDGETG
+345 VVDKGNQVLADGETG
-360 ELVIAGLGVGRGYIN
+360 ELVVAGLGVGRGYIN
-375 LPEKTAAVFINLNG
+375 LPEKTAEVFIDLNG
-389 ERAYKTGDLARIN
+389 ERAYKTGDLAKIN
-402 TDDEIE
+402 PDGEIE

-431 VINSLDGITTNIT
+431 VINSFEGIVTSIT
-444 IPVDN
+444 VPVDN

-454 YFTADRQIDPEEISA
+454 YFMADRQIDSGELSD

-479 VPEVFIQLD
+479 VPDVFIQLE
-488 KMPVTA
+488 KMPVTQ

-503 PKPVSQPENLKAPET
+503 PKPVTEPENLKEPET

-574 EYNTVEK
+574 ENNTVEK

-586 MFAPKIRTYEKRAI
+586 MLAPKIRTYEKREV

-615 KNPES
+615 KNPKS
-620 TVYNIPFLFKLDPK
+620 TVYNIPFLFELENAVDV
-634 IDIQKLSDAITAM
+634 QKLSEAITEM
-647 VTAHSY
+647 VNAHSY
-653 LLTKVYL
+653 LLTEVYL
-660 NDKGEMVQRPCD
+660 NDKGEMVQRPCE
-672 DTFVFVP
+672 DTFVP
-679 EVIKTTNKQFECLKK
+679 EVIETTNTQFEELKK
-694 ELVHPFRLEKGQL
+694 ELVRPFKLEKGRL
-707 FRAEIYLTEDRK
+707 FRAGIYLTEDRK

-733 SYDIIFEDINRAYQ
+733 SYDIIFEDINRAYT

-760 AAIDEEQQMKE
+760 AALDEEQQMKE

-790 ESLPFPDQS
+790 ESLPLPDLS
-799 GKIPEKGYQER
+799 GKDPEKGYLER
-810 ALSIREEKIFSY
+810 KMNIAEDKILSC
-822 CEKMGVTP
+822 CEKLGVTP

-837 FGILMTKYSNS
+837 FGILMSKYANS
-848 EDSLFATIYNG
+848 EDSLFSTIYNG

-865 ENTVCM
+865 EDTVCM

-881 FEPGA
+881 FDPK
-886 TVQAY
+886 TTIQAY
-891 MAKLS
+891 MAELS
-896 EQMMSSM
+896 EQLLSSM

-923 VFAYQAELS
+923 TFAYQAELS
-932 DDYPIGNTI
+932 DDYPIGDTI
-941 AKGEDLSLDM
+941 ARGHDLSLDM
-951 AKMPLLIQVREYN
+951 AKMPLLIQVREYGN
-964 SEYVLTAEY
+964 EYVLTAEY

-979 EDFVGGILEAF
+979 EAFVDGILEAY
-990 ETAMDSML
+990 EAAMSSML

-1004 EISILSENAENKI
+1004 EISVISENAANKI

-1022 TECEYDRNSTISDRF
+1022 TECEYDRSKTISDMF
-1037 DEIVQATPDRTAVV
+1037 EETVQTIPDHTAVV
-1051 FQNKKYT
+1051 FKDKKYT
-1058 YKELDEISDRLG
+1058 YQELDEISDRLG
-1070 KYIASMGIGKEDVV
+1070 KYIASKGIGREDVV

-1138 LPLLDGYQGPV
+1138 LSLVDGYQGPV

-1161 NAELR
+1161 DAELK
-1166 KPGYKDL
+1166 KPELHDL

-1199 CHWYKRYYGIDSDSK
+1199 CHWYKKYYSIDSDSK

-1238 ELHIIPEDIR
+1238 ELHIIPEEIR
-1248 LDFIAL
+1248 LDFIGL

-1269 TQVGRQFALEMDCE
+1269 TQVGRQFALEMDCK

-1296 PCNPPKGYKLINGY
+1296 PCEPPKGYKFFNAY

-1325 KYYPNIPIG
+1325 KYYPNVPIG
-1334 KALDNVRL
+1334 KALDNFKL
-1342 YIVDKSGHMLPYGAC
+1342 YVTDKFGHMLPYGAC
-1357 GELMIAGWQVSRGY
+1357 GELMLSGWQVSRGY

-1378 AEVYTEN
+1378 AEVYTKN
-1385 IYDNT
+1385 IYDDT
-1390 EGYEI
+1390 EGYEV
-1395 LYHSGDIA
+1395 LYHSGDVA

-1435 VIRRYKGI
+1435 VIRRYEGI

-1448 VAFDEPTG
+1448 VAFDEPNG
-1456 GKYIAAYVVA
+1456 GKYIAAYVVS
-1466 DSEIDI
+1466 DSEINI
-1472 ESLNDFIKET
+1472 NSLNDFIKET

-1502 NQKVNKKELP
+1502 NQKVNKKALP
-1512 IPERKAAEIIKPQN
+1512 MPERKAEEIIQPQN

-1552 DAGLTSISAI
+1552 EAGLTSISAI

-1572 DIVIKTSDIKNNPT
+1572 DIVIKTSDIKNHPT
-1586 IQMLENF
+1586 IQMLEGF
-1593 VGTAGKE
+1593 VQTAGKE
-1600 IKREVQEDYPLT
+1600 TKREVQENYPLT

-1627 STIYNIPYLLKL
+1627 STIYNIPYLLRL

-1645 ERLAAAV
+1645 ERLAAAI
-1652 DSMIEA
+1652 DSVVEA
-1658 HPYLKTRLFMDENG
+1658 HPYLKTRLFMSEDG

-1679 DHIVCK
+1679 DHLSYK

-1690 GMNRETLVRPYMLF
+1690 EMNRETLVRPYMLF

-1729 IADGTSLAIIINDIN
+1729 IADGTSLGIIINDIN
-1744 RAYAGEVLET
+1744 RAYSGEKLET
-1754 EKYTSYDLALDNR
+1754 ETYTSYDLALDNR
-1767 DALKGDAYKEAEN
+1767 DALKSDAYKNAEE
-1780 YYKSVFDQTNGS
+1780 YYKSVFEKKGGS
-1792 IGFYPDKSGAV
+1792 INFYPDKNGPV

-1812 ITEISVQNVKEFCKE
+1812 ITEISVQQVKDFCKKH
-1827 YGITENVFFISA
+1827 GITENVFFISA
-1839 FGIALGKYNFRK
+1839 FGITLGKYNFRK

-1866 LSETIGMLVKTL
+1866 LSETVGMLVKTL

-1883 FSGSIKECLTNV
+1883 FSGSTKDCLTDV
-1895 QGQLID
+1895 QQQLIN
-1901 SMNHDI
+1901 SMNNDI

-1916 FNIKADAMVI
+1916 FAIKADAMVI

-1943 EEPIRLNM
+1943 EEPVQLNM
-1951 AKAPVSVSISI
+1951 AKAPVSISISI
-1962 ERSKFVFEIE
+1962 EKNKFVFDIE
-1972 YRGDMYYEDSIKYLA
+1972 YRGDMFYEETIKYLA
-1987 DNLTLAADGILREYD
+1987 DNLETAVESILRECE
-2002 PSEIRLLF
+2002 PSDIRLMF
-2010 EEETEMEDDPE
+2010 EEETQMSDDPD
-2021 HAGKTFVDLFRETV
+2021 HAGKTFVDLFKETV
-2035 AKYPDRAA
+2035 AKYPDRPA
-2043 VRDGQAELTYRELD
+2043 VRDGLGEITYKELD
-2057 KMSDYVAQKLTEN
+2057 RMSDYIAQKLTQN
-2070 GFGREKVAGILCGRT
+2070 GFGREKAAGILCGRT
-2085 KEYAIAYI
+2085 KEFAVAYV
-2093 GIMKAGGAYVPLD
+2093 GVMKAGGAYVPLD

-2117 LKDSEAENLLVMNQ
+2117 LKDSEAENLLVINQ
-2131 YLDLVDFYDKNII
+2131 YHDLVDFYDKNII
-2144 SLDEVEKEAQE
+2144 SLDDVATEAE
-2155 FQLSVE
+2155 GFELSVE
-2161 LIPPKQENLAYM
+2161 LTSPKPENLAYM

-2202 TRNTTPE
+2202 TRNTTPD

-2231 TAGAVLYILPESIR
+2231 TAGAVLYILPEAIR
-2245 KDAVAVGKFIKDEK
+2245 KDAVAVGKFIKGEN

-2272 VTELLDDAPNL
+2272 VTELLEDAPAL

-2307 GPTED
+2307 GPTEN

-2317 EFKVDR
+2317 EFWVDK

-2334 RNVRSYIVDKDLNRL
+2334 RNIRSYIVDKDLNRL

-2362 QIARGYHNLPEKTAD
+2362 QIARGYHNLPEKTAS
-2377 VFVTNPFSV
+2377 VFVENPFAI
-2386 CEDDS
+2386 CDEEK

-2431 GAVLKHEQVKNA
+2431 GAVLKHELVQNA

-2457 AYYTGENIPEEQ
+2457 AYYTGESIPEEQ
-2469 LKSFLEPLI
+2469 LKTFLEPLI
-2478 PDYMMPTFFVYL
+2478 PDYMMPSFFVHI

-2503 KALPLPEVTIKNTG
+2503 KALPMPEVTITG
-2517 YVEPVTAVQTSLC
+2517 TNYVEPVTAVQKALC
-2530 EIFEKALGVEKV
+2530 EIFEKALGIEKV
-2542 GIEDNFFEI
+2542 GIEDNFFDI

-2558 SKVAILCLSKNISV
+2558 SKVAVMCLSKNISI
-2572 VYSDIFKYPTVR
+2572 VYADVFKYPTVR

-2589 VDDSVLPEN
+2589 VDDSASVETTQN
-2598 PQSNNEFSNYNY
+2598 DNEFSNYNY
-2610 NRIQSVISGNVEE
+2610 NKIQSVISGNTEA
-2623 NVDRVTKEKLGDIM
+2623 NVDRITKENLGDIM
-2637 LTGATGFLGI
+2637 ITGATGFLGI
-2647 HVLKAYLDNYDGKVY
+2647 HILKAYLDNYDGKVY
-2662 CLVRKGAYQSA
+2662 CLVRKGAYESME
-2673 QKRMMHML
+2673 KRMMHML

-2691 LFQDRIICVD
+2691 LFRERIICVD
-2701 GDITSKEEVE
+2701 GDITSKEQVE
-2711 SFAGYKF
+2711 GFAAYKF

-2734 DILEKINVQGVL
+2734 DVLEKINVQGVE

-2756 RRFIQIST
+2756 RRLIQIST
-2764 VSVAGEGSDGVPPL
+2764 VSVAGEGSDGVPPMD
-2778 SRRFCENDLYIG
+2778 RVFCENDLYIG

-2797 IRTKFLAERAVLEAV
+2797 IRTKFLAERAVLEAI

-2828 RNTDGEFQINFITN
+2828 RDSDGEFQINFITN

-2855 KFPIGSMHEIT
+2855 KFPMGSMHEIA

-2907 MRNHGFRIDI
+2907 MRNYGFKIDI

-2950 ENEIYTLEYSNRFT
+2950 ENEIYTMEYSNKFT
-2964 AQILYRLDYKWPVTD
+2964 AQVLYRLDYKWPVTD
-2979 DRYLENA
+2979 DRYLESA
-2986 IAALDRL
+2986 IEALDRL

>member
-1 MKTINEKNN
+1 MSAINEKSS
-10 FAFEFKPVTK
+10 FSFVFQPVTK

-26 QLHPDQCAVISGGE
+26 RLHPDQCAVASANE
-40 ELTYVQLNK
+40 KFTYAQLNEK
-49 RANRIANALIEMGV
+49 ANRIANALIEKGIH
-63 VRENIVGVVLDR
+63 RETIVGVIMER

-84 GILKSGGAFVVAA
+84 GILKSGGAFAVAA
-97 PDYPEDRIQYIFDDA
+97 PDYPDDRVQYILEDA
-112 EAHFIITTKQI
+112 GIPFVITTGEI
-123 AREHDDLFS
+123 AEERKDLFA
-132 KLSSKILLLE
+132 KLSCTVLLLE
-142 ELLEHENAE
+142 DLLIYNNTE
-151 NPNVE
+151 NPDTE
-156 IKEHDLC
+156 IGEHDLC

-181 HINLA
+181 HGNLA
-186 NFVNPNPKNT
+186 NFVNPDPRNA

-219 ILEEYIPLT
+219 VLEEFIPLT
-228 NGLTAVIAKDE
+228 NGMTAVIASDE
-239 EIQNPIMLGNLILK
+239 EILNPIMLGDLIVE
-253 NKVDIMTTTPTYLSN
+253 NNVDIMTTTPTYLSN
-268 MIDLPQLQEAMAGI
+268 MIDLPQLEKAVAQI

-299 IRSVNPDAYI
+299 IRAVNPDAYI

-324 KIMTDNKKITIGA
+324 KVITEGKNITIGT
-337 PNGNVKVF
+337 PNGNVKVY
-345 VVNKENEVLPDGETG
+345 VVDKDNKVLPDGETG
-360 ELVIAGLGVGRGYIN
+360 ELVVAGLGVGRGYMN
-375 LPEKTAAVFINLNG
+375 LPEKTAAVFIELNG

-402 TDDEIE
+402 PEGEIE
-408 FFGRIDNQIKLRGL
+408 FFGRMDNQIKLRGL

-431 VINSLDGITTNIT
+431 VINSFEGIVTSVTV
-444 IPVDN
+444 PVDN

-454 YFTADRQIDPEEISA
+454 YFMADREIDPEELSA

-479 VPEVFIQLD
+479 VPDVFVQMD
-488 KMPVTA
+488 KMPLTQ

-503 PKPVSQPENLKAPET
+503 PKPVSQPEKLKEPET
-518 PMQKKIFEIVAKVV
+518 PMQKKIFEIVSNVV
-532 ENDFFGIDTSFYKAG
+532 ENDYFGIDTSFYKAG

-574 EYNTVEK
+574 ENNTVEK

-586 MFAPKIRTYEKRAI
+586 MLAPKIRTYEKREV

-620 TVYNIPFLFKLDPK
+620 TVYNIPFLFDLENTVDP
-634 IDIQKLSDAITAM
+634 QKLSDAIVRM
-647 VTAHSY
+647 VNAHSY
-653 LLTKVYL
+653 LLTEVFL
-660 NDKGEMVQRPCD
+660 NDKGEMVQRPG
-672 DTFVFVP
+672 TEAFVP
-679 EVIKTTNKQFECLKK
+679 EVVETTNEQFEELKK
-694 ELVHPFRLEKGQL
+694 KLVRPFQLEKGRL

-733 SYDIIFEDINRAYQ
+733 SYDIIFEDIDRAYR
-747 GEKLEKESYTGFD
+747 GEKLEEEAYTGFD
-760 AAIDEEQQMKE
+760 AALDEEQQMNE

-779 YYDSIFEGIET
+779 YYDSIFGEVET
-790 ESLPFPDQS
+790 ESLPLPDLY
-799 GKIPEKGYQER
+799 GKEPEKGYQER
-810 ALSIREEKIFSY
+810 KLDIAEDRILSG
-822 CEKMGVTP
+822 CEKLGVTP
-830 NILFTGL
+830 NILFTGV
-837 FGILMTKYSNS
+837 FGVLMSKYANS

-881 FEPGA
+881 FDTKT

-891 MAKLS
+891 MTELS
-896 EQMMSSM
+896 EQLLSSM

-932 DDYPIGNTI
+932 DDYPIGDTI
-941 AKGEDLSLDM
+941 ARGHDLSLDM

-964 SEYVLTAEY
+964 NEYVLTAEY

-979 EDFVGGILEAF
+979 EAFVAGILEAY
-990 ETAMDSML
+990 EAAMDSLL
-998 KTKYIS
+998 KTKYVA
-1004 EISILSENAENKI
+1004 EISVISENALAKL
-1017 AEFNH
+1017 AQFND
-1022 TECEYDRNSTISDRF
+1022 TACEYDRSKTISDMF
-1037 DEIVQATPDRTAVV
+1037 EEMVQTIPTHTAVV
-1051 FQNKKYT
+1051 FKDKKYT
-1058 YKELDEISDRLG
+1058 YQELDAISDRLG
-1070 KYIASMGIGKEDVV
+1070 KYIASLGIGTEDVV

-1097 PMGVIKAGAAYQPLD
+1097 PLGVIKAGAAYQPLD
-1112 PTYPKDRL
+1112 PSYPKDRL
-1120 MYMLEDSSAKLL
+1120 MYMLGDSAAKLL

-1138 LPLLDGYQGPV
+1138 LPLVEGYQGPV
-1149 LFTDEIMQLENT
+1149 LFTDEIPQLEDT
-1161 NAELR
+1161 DAALH
-1166 KPGYKDL
+1166 KPQLHDL

-1199 CHWYKRYYGIDSDSK
+1199 CHWYRKYYSVDSNCKS
-1214 VAAYAS
+1214 AAYAS

-1229 IYGAITNGA
+1229 IYGAIANGA
-1238 ELHIIPEDIR
+1238 ELHIIPEEIR
-1248 LDFIAL
+1248 LDFIGL
-1254 QRYFEE
+1254 QQYFEE

-1269 TQVGRQFALEMDCE
+1269 TQVGRQFALEMDCK

-1296 PCNPPKGYKLINGY
+1296 PCEPPKNYKLFNAY

-1325 KYYPNIPIG
+1325 KYYPNVPIG
-1334 KALDNVRL
+1334 KALDNFKL
-1342 YIVDKSGHMLPYGAC
+1342 YITDKAGHLLPYGAC
-1357 GELMIAGWQVSRGY
+1357 GELMLSGWQVSRGY

-1378 AEVYTEN
+1378 AEVYTKN
-1385 IYDNT
+1385 IYDDT
-1390 EGYEI
+1390 EGYEV
-1395 LYHSGDIA
+1395 LYHSGDVA

-1410 IQIIGRKDSQVKI
+1410 LQIIGRKDSQVKI

-1435 VIRRYKGI
+1435 VIRRYPEI

-1448 VAFDEPTG
+1448 VAFDDPNG
-1456 GKYIAAYVVA
+1456 GKYIAAYVVS
-1466 DSEIDI
+1466 DSKVDI
-1472 ESLNDFIKET
+1472 NRLNDFIKET
-1482 KPAYMVPAVTMQ
+1482 KPPYMVPAVTMQ

-1502 NQKVNKKELP
+1502 NQKVNKKALP
-1512 IPERKAAEIIKPQN
+1512 LPERKIEEIIQPKT
-1526 EIQQKLFDCIAEVL
+1526 EIQQKLYDCIAEVL

-1552 DAGLTSISAI
+1552 EAGLTSISAI
-1562 KLNILISKAF
+1562 KLNILIAKAF
-1572 DIVIKTSDIKNNPT
+1572 DIVIKTSDIKNHPT
-1586 IQMLENF
+1586 IEMLEGF
-1593 VGTAGKE
+1593 VQSAGKE
-1600 IKREVQEDYPLT
+1600 TKREVQESYPLT

-1645 ERLAAAV
+1645 DRLAAAI
-1652 DSMIEA
+1652 DSTIEA
-1658 HPYLKTRLFMDENG
+1658 HPYLKTRLYMDENG

-1679 DHIVCK
+1679 DSLSCK

-1690 GMNRETLVRPYMLF
+1690 EMNRETLVRPYMLF

-1729 IADGTSLAIIINDIN
+1729 IADGTSLGIIIHDIN
-1744 RAYAGEVLET
+1744 RAYSGETLEK

-1767 DALKGDAYKEAEN
+1767 DALKSDAYENAEK
-1780 YYKSVFDQTNGS
+1780 YYRSVFEDKGGS
-1792 IGFYPDKSGAV
+1792 INFYPDKTGPV
-1803 PTAELYRRE
+1803 PTAELYHRE
-1812 ITEISVQNVKEFCKE
+1812 VTEISVQQVKDFCKKHR
-1827 YGITENVFFISA
+1827 ITENVFFISV
-1839 FGIALGKYNFRK
+1839 FGLTLGKYNFRK

-1866 LSETIGMLVKTL
+1866 LSETVGMLVKTL
-1878 PVYCD
+1878 PVYSD
-1883 FSGSIKECLTNV
+1883 FSGSTEEGLLKV
-1895 QGQLID
+1895 QQQLID
-1901 SMNHDI
+1901 SMNNDI
-1907 YPFSQISHE
+1907 YPFAQISHE

-1951 AKAPVSVSISI
+1951 AKAPVSISISI
-1962 ERSKFVFEIE
+1962 ERNKFVFEIE
-1972 YRGDMYYEDSIKYLA
+1972 YRGDMYYEDTIKYLA
-1987 DNLTLAADGILREYD
+1987 DNLEMAAEGILREYD
-2002 PSEIRLLF
+2002 PGEIRLMF
-2010 EEETEMEDDPE
+2010 EEQTQMQDIPE
-2021 HAGKTFVDLFRETV
+2021 HAGKTFVDLFREAV
-2035 AKYPDRAA
+2035 EKYPDRPA
-2043 VRDGQAELTYRELD
+2043 VRDGNGEITYRELD
-2057 KMSDYVAQKLTEN
+2057 KMSDYIAQKLTEN
-2070 GFGREKVAGILCGRT
+2070 GFGREQAAGILCGRT
-2085 KEYAIAYI
+2085 KEFAVAYV
-2093 GIMKAGGAYVPLD
+2093 GVMKAGGAYVPLD

-2117 LKDSEAENLLVMNQ
+2117 LTDSGAENLLVIDQ
-2131 YLDLVDFYDKNII
+2131 YRSLVDFYDKNII
-2144 SLDEVEKEAQE
+2144 SLDHVAEEAKDFE
-2155 FQLSVE
+2155 LSAA
-2161 LIPPKQENLAYM
+2161 LTSPKPENLAYM

-2187 IEHRN
+2187 IEQRN
-2192 LLNLIEYIRL
+2192 LLNLIEYIRM
-2202 TRNTTPE
+2202 TRNTTP
-2209 DVVAEFASFCF
+2209 DDIVAEFASFCF
-2220 DASVLDLFAPL
+2220 DASVIDLFAPL
-2231 TAGAVLYILPESIR
+2231 TAGAVLYIMPESIR
-2245 KDAVAVGKFIKDEK
+2245 KDAVAVGKFIREEN

-2272 VTELLDDAPNL
+2272 VAELLEDVPHL

-2297 ERTYQ
+2297 NRTYQ

-2307 GPTED
+2307 GPTEN

-2317 EFKVDR
+2317 EFWVDK

-2334 RNVRSYIVDKDLNRL
+2334 RNIRSYIVDKDLNRL

-2362 QIARGYHNLPEKTAD
+2362 QIARGYHNLPEKTAS
-2377 VFVTNPFSV
+2377 VFVENPYSV
-2386 CEDDS
+2386 CDDDK

-2431 GAVLKHEQVKNA
+2431 GAVLKHELVKNA
-2443 AVTVVEKGG
+2443 AVTVVEKSG

-2457 AYYTGENIPEEQ
+2457 AYYTGERIPEDQ

-2478 PDYMMPTFFVYL
+2478 PDYMMPSFFVHM

-2503 KALPLPEVTIKNTG
+2503 KALPLPEIATNNSG
-2517 YVEPVTAVQTSLC
+2517 YVEPVTKVQTMLC
-2530 EIFEKALGVEKV
+2530 EIFEKALGIEKV
-2542 GIEDNFFEI
+2542 GIEDNFFEM

-2558 SKVAILCLSKNISV
+2558 SKVAVMCLSKNISI
-2572 VYSDIFKYPTVR
+2572 VYADVFKYPTVR

-2589 VDDSVLPEN
+2589 VDDSAAVEN
-2598 PQSNNEFSNYNY
+2598 TQSNNEFANYNY
-2610 NRIQSVISGNVEE
+2610 NKIQSVISGNVEE
-2623 NVDRVTKEKLGDIM
+2623 NVDRITRESLGDIM
-2637 LTGATGFLGI
+2637 ITGATGFLGI
-2647 HVLKAYLDNYDGKVY
+2647 HILKAYLDNYEGKVY
-2662 CLVRKGAYQSA
+2662 CLVRKGAYESME
-2673 QKRMMHML
+2673 KRMMHML
-2681 MYYFDNPYQE
+2681 MYYFDNPCQE
-2691 LFQDRIICVD
+2691 LFHDRIICVD
-2701 GDITSKEEVE
+2701 GDITSKEQVE
-2711 SFAGYKF
+2711 GFAAYKF
-2718 QTLINCAA
+2718 RTIINCAA
-2726 CVKHFAAG
+2726 CVKHFAAD
-2734 DILEKINVQGVL
+2734 DILEKVNVQGVQ

-2756 RRFIQIST
+2756 RRLIQIST
-2764 VSVAGEGSDGVPPL
+2764 VSVAGEGSEGVPPM
-2778 SRRFCENDLYIG
+2778 SRVFCENDLYIG

-2812 SGGLDGK
+2812 SEGLDGK

-2828 RNTDGEFQINFITN
+2828 RNSDGEFQINFITN
-2842 GFLRSLRGYKAVG
+2842 GFLRSLRGYKAIG
-2855 KFPIGSMHEIT
+2855 KFPMGSMHEIA
-2866 EFSPIDST
+2866 ELSPIDST

-2889 VFHACNSHQI
+2889 VFHACNSHHI

-2907 MRNHGFRIDI
+2907 MQHYGFQLDI
-2917 VKDEEFEEAVKEFAK
+2917 VRDAEFEEAVKEFAK

-2950 ENEIYTLEYSNRFT
+2950 ENEIYTMEYNNAFT
-2964 AQILYRLDYKWPVTD
+2964 AQVLYRLDYKWPVTD
-2979 DRYLENA
+2979 DRYLESA

>member
-1 MKTINEKNN
+1 MSVINERSN
-10 FAFEFKPVTK
+10 FVFEFHPVTK

-26 QLHPDQCAVISGGE
+26 QLHPDKCAVVSGKE
-40 ELTYVQLNK
+40 SFTYAQLNE
-49 RANRIANALIEMGV
+49 RANKIANSLVEKGV
-63 VRENIVGVVLDR
+63 GREIIVGVVLER

-84 GILKSGGAFVVAA
+84 GILKAGGAFAVAA
-97 PDYPEDRIQYIFDDA
+97 PDYPDDRIQFIFEDA
-112 EAHFIITTKQI
+112 GAPFIITTKELAGERKEI
-123 AREHDDLFS
+123 FS
-132 KLSSKILLLE
+132 KLSGTILLLE
-142 ELLEHENAE
+142 DLLENKNTQ
-151 NPNVE
+151 NPD
-156 IKEHDLC
+156 IKIEEHDLC

-186 NFVNPNPKNT
+186 NFVNPDPRNS

-219 ILEEYIPLT
+219 VLEEFIPLT
-228 NGLTAVIAKDE
+228 NGLTAVIASDE
-239 EIQNPIMLGNLILK
+239 EILNPVMLGDLILK
-253 NKVDIMTTTPTYLSN
+253 NGVDIMTTTPTYLSN
-268 MIDLPQLQEAMAGI
+268 MIELPQLREAASRI

-299 IRSVNPDAYI
+299 IRTVNPDAYI

-324 KIMTDNKKITIGA
+324 KVITDSKNITIGA
-337 PNGNVKVF
+337 PNGNVQVY
-345 VVNKENEVLPDGETG
+345 VVDKENKILPDGETG
-360 ELVIAGLGVGRGYIN
+360 ELVVAGLGVGRGYIN
-375 LPEKTAAVFINLNG
+375 LPEKTAEVFISLNG
-389 ERAYKTGDLARIN
+389 ERAYKTGDLAKI
-402 TDDEIE
+402 TPEGEIE

-431 VINSLDGITTNIT
+431 VVNSYEGIIT
-444 IPVDN
+444 SITVPVDN

-454 YFTADRQIDPEEISA
+454 YFMADREISSEA
-469 YASES
+469 LSDYASES

-479 VPEVFIQLD
+479 VPDVFIQLE
-488 KMPVTA
+488 KMPLTQ

-503 PKPVSQPENLKAPET
+503 PKPVAQPKNLKEPET
-518 PMQKKIFEIVAKVV
+518 PMQKKIFEIVSKVV
-532 ENDFFGIDTSFYKAG
+532 ENDYFGIDTSFYKAG
-547 LSSISAMKLCILISD
+547 LSSISAMKLCVLISD

-574 EYNTVEK
+574 ENNTVEK

-586 MFAPKIRTYEKRAI
+586 MLAPKIRTYEKREV

-615 KNPES
+615 KNLQS
-620 TVYNIPFLFKLDPK
+620 TVYNIPFLFELDPAV
-634 IDIQKLSDAITAM
+634 DIQKLSDAVAKM
-647 VTAHSY
+647 VSAHSY
-653 LLTKVYL
+653 LLTQVYL
-660 NDKGEMVQRPCD
+660 DDKGEMVQRPCN
-672 DTFVFVP
+672 DTFMP
-679 EVIKTTNKQFECLKK
+679 EVIETTNAKFEHLKE
-694 ELVHPFRLEKGQL
+694 ELVRPFKLEKGRL

-719 YLFTDFHHIIADGN
+719 YLFTDFHHIVADGN
-733 SYDIIFEDINRAYQ
+733 SYDIIFADINKAYM

-760 AAIDEEQQMKE
+760 AALDEEQQMKE

-790 ESLPFPDQS
+790 ESLPLPDLA
-799 GKIPEKGYQER
+799 GKLPKKGYLER
-810 ALSIREEKIFSY
+810 PMNIGEEKILSC
-822 CEKMGVTP
+822 CEKLGVTP

-837 FGILMTKYSNS
+837 FGILLTRYSNS
-848 EDSLFATIYNG
+848 EDSLFSTIYNG

-871 LVKTLPVYCS
+871 LVKTLPVYCK
-881 FEPGA
+881 FDKD
-886 TVQAY
+886 TTIQAY
-891 MAKLS
+891 MTALS
-896 EQMMSSM
+896 EQLLSSM

-915 KYGFNSDL
+915 KYGFSSDL

-932 DDYPIGNTI
+932 DDYPIGDTV
-941 AKGEDLSLDM
+941 AKGHDLSLDM
-951 AKMPLLIQVREYN
+951 AKMPLLIQVREYDHT
-964 SEYVLTAEY
+964 YVLTAEY

-979 EDFVGGILEAF
+979 QAFIDGILDAYEA
-990 ETAMDSML
+990 AMGSML
-998 KTKYIS
+998 KTKYVS
-1004 EISILSENAENKI
+1004 EISVISQAGVNKI

-1022 TECEYDRNSTISDRF
+1022 TEAEYDRSKTISDMF
-1037 DEIVQATPDRTAVV
+1037 DELVQKVPDHTAVV
-1051 FQNKKYT
+1051 FKDKKYT

-1070 KYIASMGIGKEDVV
+1070 KYIASQGIGKEDVV

-1120 MYMLEDSSAKLL
+1120 MYMLGDSTARLL

-1138 LPLLDGYQGPV
+1138 LPLVDGYEGPV
-1149 LFTDEIMQLENT
+1149 LFTDEILKLENT
-1161 NAELR
+1161 DAKLT
-1166 KPGYKDL
+1166 KPDLHDL

-1199 CHWYKRYYGIDSDSK
+1199 CRWYKKYYDIDFDSK

-1229 IYGAITNGA
+1229 IYGALANGA
-1238 ELHIIPEDIR
+1238 QLHIIPEEIR
-1248 LDFIAL
+1248 LDFIGL

-1269 TQVGRQFALEMDCE
+1269 TQVGRQFALEMDCK

-1296 PCNPPKGYKLINGY
+1296 PLDPPKGYKFFNAY
-1310 GPTEATIF
+1310 GPTECTIF
-1318 TTVFEVD
+1318 TTVFQVD
-1325 KYYPNIPIG
+1325 KYYSNIPIG
-1334 KALDNVRL
+1334 KALDNIKL
-1342 YIVDKSGHMLPYGAC
+1342 YITDKFGHLLPYGAC
-1357 GELMIAGWQVSRGY
+1357 GELMISGWQVSRGY

-1378 AEVYTEN
+1378 AEVYTKN
-1385 IYDNT
+1385 IYDDT
-1390 EGYEI
+1390 KGYEV
-1395 LYHSGDIA
+1395 LYHSGDVA

-1435 VIRRYKGI
+1435 VIRRYEGI

-1448 VAFDEPTG
+1448 VAFDDPNG
-1456 GKYIAAYVVA
+1456 GKYIAAYVVS
-1466 DSEIDI
+1466 DSQIDI
-1472 ESLNDFIKET
+1472 NGLNDFIKET

-1502 NQKVNKKELP
+1502 NQKVNKKALP
-1512 IPERKAAEIIKPQN
+1512 LPERKIEEIIKPEN
-1526 EIQQKLFDCIAEVL
+1526 ETQQKLFDCIAEVL
-1540 GYTEFGITTDIY
+1540 GHTEFGITTDIY
-1552 DAGLTSISAI
+1552 EAGLTSISVI
-1562 KLNILISKAF
+1562 KLNILISKTF
-1572 DIVIKTSDIKNNPT
+1572 DIVIKTFDIKNHPT
-1586 IQMLENF
+1586 IQMLEGF
-1593 VGTAGKE
+1593 VKTAGKE
-1600 IKREVQEDYPLT
+1600 KTREIQETYPLT

-1645 ERLAAAV
+1645 DRLAKV
-1652 DSMIEA
+1652 IDSTVEA
-1658 HPYLKTRLFMDENG
+1658 HPYLKTRLFMSDEG
-1672 DVLQKRD
+1672 EVLQRRD
-1679 DHIVCK
+1679 DTLSYK

-1690 GMNRETLVRPYMLF
+1690 GMNKETLVRPYMLF
-1704 NEQLFRFEIYRTC
+1704 NEQLFRFELYRTC

-1729 IADGTSLAIIINDIN
+1729 IADGTSLGIIINDIN
-1744 RAYAGEVLET
+1744 RAYSGEKLET
-1754 EKYTSYDLALDNR
+1754 EKYTSYDLALDNK
-1767 DALKGDAYKEAEN
+1767 DALAGDAYKNAEN
-1780 YYKSVFDQTNGS
+1780 YYKSVFEKTGGS
-1792 IGFYPDKSGAV
+1792 INFYPDKSGAL
-1803 PTAELYRRE
+1803 PTAELYHRE
-1812 ITEISVQNVKEFCKE
+1812 ASEFSVQDVKDFCKKH
-1827 YGITENVFFISA
+1827 GITENVFFISA
-1839 FGIALGKYNFRK
+1839 FGITLGKYNFRK

-1866 LSETIGMLVKTL
+1866 LSETVGMLVKTL

-1883 FSGSIKECLTNV
+1883 FSGNAKDCLAGV
-1895 QGQLID
+1895 QQQLID
-1901 SMNHDI
+1901 SMNNDI

-1931 FAFDTIGGEYAQ
+1931 FAFDNIGGEYAQ
-1943 EEPIRLNM
+1943 EEPVQLNM
-1951 AKAPVSVSISI
+1951 AKAPVSISISI
-1962 ERSKFVFEIE
+1962 ERNKFVFEIE
-1972 YRGDMYYEDSIKYLA
+1972 YRGDMYKEETIKYLA
-1987 DNLTLAADGILREYD
+1987 DNLEIAADGILRGSD
-2002 PSEIRLLF
+2002 PSDIRLLF
-2010 EEETEMEDDPE
+2010 EEETKMEDDSS
-2021 HAGKTFVDLFRETV
+2021 HVGKTFVDLFREAV
-2035 AKYPDRAA
+2035 QKYPDRPA
-2043 VRDGQAELTYRELD
+2043 VRDGMGEITYKELD
-2057 KMSDYVAQKLTEN
+2057 KLSDYVAQKLTEN
-2070 GFGREKVAGILCGRT
+2070 GFGREKAAGILCGRT
-2085 KEYAIAYI
+2085 KEFAIGYV
-2093 GIMKAGGAYVPLD
+2093 GVMKAGGAYVPLD

-2117 LKDSEAENLLVMNQ
+2117 LKDSGAENLLVINR
-2131 YLDLVDFYDKNII
+2131 YRSLAGFYDKNII
-2144 SLDEVEKEAQE
+2144 SLDNVAAQAE
-2155 FQLSVE
+2155 NFELSVE
-2161 LIPPKQENLAYM
+2161 LTPPAPENLAYM

-2187 IEHRN
+2187 LEQRN
-2192 LLNLIEYIRL
+2192 LMNLIEYICQTRKL
-2202 TRNTTPE
+2202 TP
-2209 DVVAEFASFCF
+2209 DDIVAEFASFCF
-2220 DASVLDLFAPL
+2220 DASVIDLFAPL
-2231 TAGAVLYILPESIR
+2231 TAGSVLYILPEGIR
-2245 KDAVAVGKFIKDEK
+2245 KDAVAVGKFIKDAN

-2272 VTELLDDAPNL
+2272 VAELLEDAPSL

-2291 KFKHYR
+2291 KFKYYR

-2307 GPTED
+2307 GPTEN

-2317 EFKVDR
+2317 EFWVDK

-2334 RNVRSYIVDKDLNRL
+2334 RNVRSYIVDENLNRL

-2356 LCHAGR
+2356 LCHSGR
-2362 QIARGYHNLPEKTAD
+2362 QIARGYHNLPEKTAS
-2377 VFVTNPFSV
+2377 VFVENPFSV
-2386 CEDDS
+2386 CEEDK

-2431 GAVLKHEQVKNA
+2431 GAILKHELVRSA
-2443 AVTVVEKGG
+2443 AVTVIEKGG

-2457 AYYTGENIPEEQ
+2457 AYYTGETIPDDQ
-2469 LKSFLEPLI
+2469 LKTFLEPLI
-2478 PDYMMPTFFVYL
+2478 PDYMMPSFFVHIEEL
-2490 DEMPVTPGGKIDK
+2490 PITPGGKVDK
-2503 KALPLPEVTIKNTG
+2503 KALPLPEITTAASAT
-2517 YVEPVTAVQTSLC
+2517 YVEPVTAAQRALC
-2530 EIFEKALGVEKV
+2530 EIFEKALGTEKV
-2542 GIEDNFFEI
+2542 GIEDNFFEL

-2558 SKVAILCLSKNISV
+2558 SKVAVMCLSKNISI
-2572 VYSDIFKYPTVR
+2572 VYADIFKYPTVR
-2584 ELAAV
+2584 ELAAI
-2589 VDDSVLPEN
+2589 VDNSEAFEKS
-2598 PQSNNEFSNYNY
+2598 QSDNEFAGYNY

-2623 NVDRVTKEKLGDIM
+2623 NAGQVTKEQLGDIM

-2647 HVLKAYLDNYDGKVY
+2647 HILKAYLDNYDGKVY
-2662 CLVRKGAYQSA
+2662 CLVRKGKYESME
-2673 QKRMMHML
+2673 KRMMHML
-2681 MYYFDNPYQE
+2681 MYYFDNPCEE
-2691 LFQDRIICVD
+2691 LFKDRIICVD
-2701 GDITSKEEVE
+2701 GDITSKEQVE
-2711 SFAGYKF
+2711 KFSDYKF
-2718 QTLINCAA
+2718 HTLINCAA

-2734 DILEKINVQGVL
+2734 DVLEKINVQGVE
-2746 NLIDFCKNNG
+2746 NLIEFCKNNG
-2756 RRFIQIST
+2756 RRLIQIST
-2764 VSVAGEGSDGVPPL
+2764 VSVAGEGSDGNPPM
-2778 SRRFCENDLYIG
+2778 SRVFCENDLYIG

-2812 SGGLDGK
+2812 SNGLDGK
-2819 IIRVGNLMS
+2819 VIRVGNLMS
-2828 RNTDGEFQINFITN
+2828 RNSDGEFQINFITN
-2842 GFLRSLRGYKAVG
+2842 GFLRSLRGYQAVG
-2855 KFPIGSMHEIT
+2855 KFPIGGMHEVT

-2874 ALAVLKLVQT
+2874 ALAVLRLVQT

-2889 VFHACNSHQI
+2889 VFHACNSHHI

-2907 MRNHGFRIDI
+2907 MRNHGFKIDI
-2917 VKDEEFEEAVKEFAK
+2917 VEDDEFEEAVKEFAK
-2932 NSKDSDAV
+2932 DSKDSDVV

-2950 ENEIYTLEYSNRFT
+2950 ENEIYTLDYSNRFT
-2964 AQILYRLDYKWPVTD
+2964 AQVLYRLDYKWPVTD
-2979 DRYLENA
+2979 DRYLESA
-2986 IAALDRL
+2986 IEALDRL

>member
-1 MKTINEKNN
+1 MSDVNEKSS
-10 FAFEFKPVTK
+10 FAFAFQPVTK

-26 QLHPDQCAVISGGE
+26 RLHPDKCAVASSKE
-40 ELTYVQLNK
+40 QFTYAQLNE
-49 RANRIANALIEMGV
+49 RANKIANSLIEKGV
-63 VRENIVGVVLDR
+63 GRETIVGIVLER

-84 GILKSGGAFVVAA
+84 GILKAGGAFAVAA
-97 PDYPEDRIQYIFDDA
+97 PDYPDDRIQFILEDA
-112 EAHFIITTKQI
+112 GAPFVITTKEI
-123 AREHDDLFS
+123 AQKRRELFE
-132 KLSSKILLLE
+132 KLPCSVLWLE
-142 ELLEHENAE
+142 ELLEHQNTE
-151 NPNVE
+151 NPDTE
-156 IKEHDLC
+156 INEHDLC

-181 HINLA
+181 HLNLA
-186 NFVNPNPKNT
+186 NFVNPNPKNA

-219 ILEEYIPLT
+219 VLEEFIPLT
-228 NGLTAVIAKDE
+228 NGLTAVIASDDE
-239 EIQNPIMLGNLILK
+239 ILNPLMLGKLIVE
-253 NKVDIMTTTPTYLSN
+253 NSVDIMTTTPTYLSN
-268 MIDLPQLQEAMAGI
+268 MIDLPQLREAAAQI

-299 IRSVNPDAYI
+299 IRAVNPDAYI

-324 KIMTDNKKITIGA
+324 KVITDSKNITIGA
-337 PNGNVKVF
+337 PNGNVKVY
-345 VVNKENEVLPDGETG
+345 VVDKDNTVLPDGETG
-360 ELVIAGLGVGRGYIN
+360 ELVVAGLGVGRGYIN
-375 LPEKTAAVFINLNG
+375 LPEKTTEVFIELNG

-402 TDDEIE
+402 ADGEIE

-431 VINSLDGITTNIT
+431 VINSFAGIVTSIT
-444 IPVDN
+444 VPVDN

-454 YFTADRQIDPEEISA
+454 YFMADRRIDSEELSA

-479 VPEVFIQLD
+479 VPDVFVQMD
-488 KMPVTA
+488 KMPLTV
-494 NGKIDKKAL
+494 NGKIDKNAL
-503 PKPVSQPENLKAPET
+503 PKPVSQPGNLKEPET
-518 PMQKKIFEIVAKVV
+518 PMQKKIFEIVSNVV

-574 EYNTVEK
+574 ENNTVEK

-586 MFAPKIRTYEKRAI
+586 MLAPKIRTYEKREV

-620 TVYNIPFLFKLDPK
+620 TVYNIPFLFELDNAV
-634 IDIQKLSDAITAM
+634 DVHRLSDAVAQM
-647 VTAHSY
+647 VNAHSY
-653 LLTKVYL
+653 LLTEVFL
-660 NDKGEMVQRPCD
+660 NDKGEMVQRPGEGSFLPD
-672 DTFVFVP
+672 II
-679 EVIKTTNKQFECLKK
+679 ETTNGQFEDLKK
-694 ELVHPFRLEKGQL
+694 ELVRPFKLEKGRL
-707 FRAEIYLTEDRK
+707 FRAQIYLTEDRK

-733 SYDIIFEDINRAYQ
+733 SYDIIFEDINRAYL
-747 GEKLEKESYTGFD
+747 GKKLEKEAYTGFD
-760 AAIDEEQQMKE
+760 AALDEEQQMQE

-779 YYDSIFEGIET
+779 YYDSVFGEVET
-790 ESLPFPDQS
+790 ESLPLPDVS
-799 GKIPEKGYQER
+799 DKTPEKGYLER
-810 ALSIREEKIFSY
+810 KLNIAEDKVLSC
-822 CEKMGVTP
+822 CEKLGVTP
-830 NILFTGL
+830 NVLFTGV
-837 FGILMTKYSNS
+837 FGILMSKYANA
-848 EDSLFATIYNG
+848 EDSLFSTIYNG

-871 LVKTLPVYCS
+871 LVKTLPVYCR
-881 FEPGA
+881 FEPQ
-886 TVQAY
+886 TSIQSY
-891 MAKLS
+891 MTELS
-896 EQMMSSM
+896 EQLLSSM

-923 VFAYQAELS
+923 TFAYQAELS
-932 DDYPIGNTI
+932 DDYPIGDTV
-941 AKGEDLSLDM
+941 AKGHDLSLDM
-951 AKMPLLIQVREYN
+951 PKMPLLIQVREYN
-964 SEYVLTAEY
+964 SEYVLTAEF

-979 EDFVGGILEAF
+979 DAFVDGMLEAY
-990 ETAMDSML
+990 EAAMDSVL
-998 KTKYIS
+998 KSRYIS
-1004 EISILSENAENKI
+1004 EISIISENAVKKI
-1017 AEFNH
+1017 AQFNA
-1022 TECEYDRNSTISDRF
+1022 TTCEYDRSKTISDMF
-1037 DEIVQATPDRTAVV
+1037 DEMVQTIPEHTAVV
-1051 FQNKKYT
+1051 FKDKKYT

-1070 KYIASMGIGKEDVV
+1070 KYIASLGIGTEDVV

-1097 PMGVIKAGAAYQPLD
+1097 PMGVIKAGAVYQPLD
-1112 PTYPKDRL
+1112 PSYPKDRL
-1120 MYMLEDSSAKLL
+1120 MYMLKDSAAKLL

-1138 LPLLDGYQGPV
+1138 LHLVDDYQGPV
-1149 LFTDEIMQLENT
+1149 LYTDEIMQLENT
-1161 NAELR
+1161 EVELK
-1166 KPGYKDL
+1166 KPKLHDL

-1199 CHWYKRYYGIDSDSK
+1199 CHWYRKYYGIDSDCR

-1238 ELHIIPEDIR
+1238 QLHIIPEEIR
-1248 LDFIAL
+1248 LDFIGL
-1254 QRYFEE
+1254 QKYFEE

-1269 TQVGRQFALEMDCE
+1269 TQVGRQFALEMDCK
-1283 SLKYLSVGGEKLV
+1283 SLRYLSIGGEKLV
-1296 PCNPPKGYKLINGY
+1296 PCKPPKNYKLLNAY

-1318 TTVFEVD
+1318 TTIFEID
-1325 KYYPNIPIG
+1325 KYYPNVPIG
-1334 KALDNVRL
+1334 KALDNFKL
-1342 YIVDKSGHMLPYGAC
+1342 YITDKFGHMLPYGAC
-1357 GELMIAGWQVSRGY
+1357 GELMLSGWQISRGY

-1378 AEVYTEN
+1378 AEVYTKN
-1385 IYDNT
+1385 IYDDT
-1390 EGYEI
+1390 EGYEV
-1395 LYHSGDIA
+1395 LYHSGDVA

-1435 VIRRYKGI
+1435 VIRRYQGI

-1448 VAFDEPTG
+1448 VAFDDPNG
-1456 GKYIAAYVVA
+1456 GKYIAAYVVS
-1466 DSEIDI
+1466 DSEVDI
-1472 ESLNDFIKET
+1472 KDLNDFIKET

-1502 NQKVNKKELP
+1502 NQKVNKKALP
-1512 IPERKAAEIIKPQN
+1512 VPERKIEEIIAPQN
-1526 EIQQKLFDCIAEVL
+1526 EVQQKLFDCVADVL

-1552 DAGLTSISAI
+1552 EAGLTSISAI

-1572 DIVIKTSDIKNNPT
+1572 DIVIKTSDIKNHPT
-1586 IQMLENF
+1586 IELLEGF
-1593 VGTAGKE
+1593 VQTAEGE
-1600 IKREVQEDYPLT
+1600 TIREVQENYPLT

-1627 STIYNIPYLLKL
+1627 STIYNIPYLLRL

-1645 ERLAAAV
+1645 DRLAAAI
-1652 DSMIEA
+1652 DSTIEA

-1679 DHIVCK
+1679 DQLSCK

-1690 GMNRETLVRPYMLF
+1690 GMNKETLVRPYMLF

-1729 IADGTSLAIIINDIN
+1729 IADGTSLGIILNDIN
-1744 RAYAGEVLET
+1744 RAYSGEILET

-1767 DALKGDAYKEAEN
+1767 DALRSDAYKNAEN
-1780 YYKSVFDQTNGS
+1780 YYKSVFEKAGGS
-1792 IGFYPDKSGAV
+1792 ISFYPDKSGQT
-1803 PTAELYRRE
+1803 PTAETYHRE
-1812 ITEISVQNVKEFCKE
+1812 VTEISVQQVKDFCKKH
-1827 YGITENVFFISA
+1827 GITENVFFISA
-1839 FGIALGKYNFRK
+1839 FGLTLAKYNFRE
-1851 DAVFTTI
+1851 DSVFTTI

-1866 LSETIGMLVKTL
+1866 LSETVGMLVKTL

-1883 FSGSIKECLTNV
+1883 FSGSMKDGMTAI
-1895 QGQLID
+1895 QQQLID
-1901 SMNHDI
+1901 SMNNDI
-1907 YPFSQISHE
+1907 YPFSEISHA
-1916 FNIKADAMVI
+1916 FHIKADAMVI

-1943 EEPIRLNM
+1943 EEPVQLNM
-1951 AKAPVSVSISI
+1951 AKAPVSISISI
-1962 ERSKFVFEIE
+1962 DKNKFVFEIE
-1972 YRGDMYYEDSIKYLA
+1972 YRGDMYYEETIKYLA
-1987 DNLTLAADGILREYD
+1987 DNLEIAAGGILREYD
-2002 PSEIRLLF
+2002 ASDIRLLF
-2010 EEETEMEDDPE
+2010 EEKTKMEDDPE
-2021 HAGKTFVDLFRETV
+2021 HAGKTFVDLFREAA
-2035 AKYPDRAA
+2035 AKYPDRPA
-2043 VRDGQAELTYRELD
+2043 VRDGRGEITYKELD
-2057 KMSDYVAQKLTEN
+2057 RMSDYIAQKLTEN
-2070 GFGREKVAGILCGRT
+2070 GFGREKAAGILCGRT
-2085 KEYAIAYI
+2085 KEFAIAYI
-2093 GIMKAGGAYVPLD
+2093 GVMKAGGAYVPLD

-2117 LKDSEAENLLVMNQ
+2117 LKDSEAENLLVINQ
-2131 YLDLVDFYDKNII
+2131 YRNLVDFYDKNII
-2144 SLDEVEKEAQE
+2144 SLDSVAEEAKD
-2155 FQLSVE
+2155 FVLSAE
-2161 LIPPKQENLAYM
+2161 LTAPKPENLAYM

-2187 IEHRN
+2187 IEQRN

-2202 TRNTTPE
+2202 SRKLTT
-2209 DVVAEFASFCF
+2209 DDIVAEFASFCF
-2220 DASVLDLFAPL
+2220 DASVIDLFAPL

-2245 KDAVAVGKFIKDEK
+2245 KDAIAVGKFIKDEN

-2272 VTELLDDAPNL
+2272 VAELLEDAPHL
-2283 KFVTLGGE
+2283 RFVTLGGE

-2297 ERTYQ
+2297 NRTYQ

-2307 GPTED
+2307 GPTEN

-2317 EFKVDR
+2317 EFLVDK

-2334 RNVRSYIVDKDLNRL
+2334 RNVRSYVVGEDLKRL

-2362 QIARGYHNLPEKTAD
+2362 QIARGYHNLPEKTAS
-2377 VFVTNPFSV
+2377 VFVENPYSV
-2386 CEDDS
+2386 CEEDK

-2431 GAVLKHEQVKNA
+2431 GAVLKHELVKNA

-2457 AYYTGENIPEEQ
+2457 AYYTGENIPDEQ
-2469 LKSFLEPLI
+2469 LKTFLAPLL
-2478 PDYMMPTFFVYL
+2478 PDYMMPSFFVHI

-2503 KALPLPEVTIKNTG
+2503 KALPIPEVTISNAG
-2517 YVEPVTAVQTSLC
+2517 YVEPVTAVQKVLC
-2530 EIFEKALGVEKV
+2530 EIFEKALGLEKV
-2542 GIEDNFFEI
+2542 GIEDNFFDI

-2558 SKVAILCLSKNISV
+2558 SKVAVMCLSKNISI
-2572 VYSDIFKYPTVR
+2572 VYADVFKHPTVR

-2589 VDDSVLPEN
+2589 VDDSAAVEN
-2598 PQSNNEFSNYNY
+2598 AQGNNEFSNYNY
-2610 NRIQSVISGNVEE
+2610 NKIQSVISGNVED
-2623 NVDRVTKEKLGDIM
+2623 NVDRVTKEELGDIM

-2647 HVLKAYLDNYDGKVY
+2647 HILKAYLDHYDGRVY
-2662 CLVRKGAYQSA
+2662 CLVRKGSYESME
-2673 QKRMMHML
+2673 KRMMHML
-2681 MYYFDNPYQE
+2681 MYYFDNPCQE
-2691 LFQDRIICVD
+2691 LFKERIICVE
-2701 GDITSKEEVE
+2701 GDITSKEQVE
-2711 SFAGYKF
+2711 KLAAYKF
-2718 QTLINCAA
+2718 QTLVNCAA

-2734 DILEKINVQGVL
+2734 DVLEKINVKGVE

-2756 RRFIQIST
+2756 RRLIQIST
-2764 VSVAGEGSDGVPPL
+2764 VSVAGEGSNGVPPMD
-2778 SRRFCENDLYIG
+2778 RVFGENDLYIG

-2797 IRTKFLAERAVLEAV
+2797 IRTKFLAERAVLEAIA
-2812 SGGLDGK
+2812 GGLDGK

-2828 RNTDGEFQINFITN
+2828 RNSDGEFQINFITN
-2842 GFLRSLRGYKAVG
+2842 GFLRSLRGYKAIG
-2855 KFPIGSMHEIT
+2855 KFPMGSMHEIA

-2889 VFHACNSHQI
+2889 VFHACNSHRI

-2907 MRNHGFRIDI
+2907 MRNYGFKIDI
-2917 VKDEEFEEAVKEFAK
+2917 VRDEDFEEAVKEFAK
-2932 NSKDSDAV
+2932 NGKDSDAV

-2950 ENEIYTLEYSNRFT
+2950 ENEIYTMEYSNRFT
-2964 AQILYRLDYKWPVTD
+2964 AQVLYRLDYKWPVTD
-2979 DRYLENA
+2979 DRYLESA
-2986 IAALDRL
+2986 IEALDRL
-2993 AFFD
+2993 TFFD

>member
-1 MKTINEKNN
+1 MSAINEKNN
-10 FAFEFKPVTK
+10 FAFAFQPVTK

-26 QLHPDQCAVISGGE
+26 RLHPDKCAVATSKE
-40 ELTYVQLNK
+40 SFTYSKLNE
-49 RANRIANALIEMGV
+49 RANRIANALLEKGV
-63 VRENIVGVVLDR
+63 GREIIVGIVLER

-84 GILKSGGAFVVAA
+84 GILKAGGAFAVAA
-97 PDYPEDRIQYIFDDA
+97 PDYPDDRIQFIFEDA
-112 EAHFIITTKQI
+112 GVPFVITTKEI
-123 AREHDDLFS
+123 AKERKELFA
-132 KLSSKILLLE
+132 KLSCTILLLE
-142 ELLEHENAE
+142 DLLAQQNTE
-151 NPNVE
+151 NPIVE
-156 IKEHDLC
+156 IKEHDIC

-186 NFVNPNPKNT
+186 NFVNPNPKNG

-219 ILEEYIPLT
+219 VLEEFLPLT
-228 NGLTAVIAKDE
+228 NGLTAVIASDE
-239 EIQNPIMLGNLILK
+239 EIQNPVMLGNLMVE
-253 NKVDIMTTTPTYLSN
+253 NNVDIMTTTPTYLSN
-268 MIDLPQLQEAMAGI
+268 MIDLPQLQEAVSRI

-324 KIMTDNKKITIGA
+324 KVITDSKNITIGA
-337 PNGNVKVF
+337 PNGNVKVY
-345 VVNKENEVLPDGETG
+345 VIDKDNNVLPDGETG
-360 ELVIAGLGVGRGYIN
+360 ELVVAGLGVGRGYIN
-375 LPEKTAAVFINLNG
+375 LPEKTAAVFIDLDG

-402 TDDEIE
+402 PDGEIE
-408 FFGRIDNQIKLRGL
+408 FFGRMDNQIKLRGL

-431 VINSLDGITTNIT
+431 VINSFEGIITSIT

-454 YFTADRQIDPEEISA
+454 YFMADHKIDSGELSA
-469 YASES
+469 YAAES

-479 VPEVFIQLD
+479 VPDVFIQLD

-494 NGKIDKKAL
+494 NGKIDKSAL
-503 PKPVSQPENLKAPET
+503 PKPVSQPQNLKEPET
-518 PMQKKIFEIVAKVV
+518 LMQKKIFEIVAKVV

-574 EYNTVEK
+574 ENNTVEK

-586 MFAPKIRTYEKRAI
+586 MLAPKIRTYEKRDV

-620 TVYNIPFLFKLDPK
+620 TVYNIPFLFELDK
-634 IDIQKLSDAITAM
+634 EVDVQKLSDAITQM
-647 VTAHSY
+647 VNAHSY
-653 LLTKVYL
+653 LLTEVFL
-660 NDKGEMVQRPCD
+660 NDKGEMVQRSGEGS
-672 DTFVFVP
+672 FVP
-679 EVIKTTNKQFECLKK
+679 EVTKTTEEQFEDLKK
-694 ELVHPFRLEKGQL
+694 ALVRPFQLEKGRL
-707 FRAEIYLTEDRK
+707 FRAEIYVTEDRK

-733 SYDIIFEDINRAYQ
+733 SYDIIFEDINRAYI
-747 GEKLEKESYTGFD
+747 GEKLEKETYTGFD
-760 AAIDEEQQMKE
+760 AALDEEQQMQE

-779 YYDSIFEGIET
+779 YYDSIFGDVET
-790 ESLPFPDQS
+790 ESLPLPDVS
-799 GKIPEKGYQER
+799 GKIPEKGYLER
-810 ALSIREEKIFSY
+810 KLNIAEDKILSC
-822 CEKMGVTP
+822 CEKLGVTP
-830 NILFTGL
+830 NILFTGV
-837 FGILMTKYSNS
+837 FGILMSKYSNA

-881 FEPGA
+881 FD
-886 TVQAY
+886 TKTTIQAY
-891 MAKLS
+891 MTELS
-896 EQMMSSM
+896 EQLLSSM

-923 VFAYQAELS
+923 TFAYQAELS
-932 DDYPIGNTI
+932 DDYPIGDTV
-941 AKGEDLSLDM
+941 ARGHDLSLDM

-964 SEYVLTAEY
+964 NEYVLTAEFRGDRY
-973 RSDMYS
+973 SDA
-979 EDFVGGILEAF
+979 FVDGILEAY

-998 KTKYIS
+998 KNRYVS
-1004 EISILSENAENKI
+1004 EVSIISENAVKQI
-1017 AEFNH
+1017 AQFND
-1022 TECEYDRNSTISDRF
+1022 TVCEYDRSKTVSDMF
-1037 DEIVQATPDRTAVV
+1037 TEMVQNIPTHTAVV
-1051 FQNKKYT
+1051 FKDKKYT
-1058 YKELDEISDRLG
+1058 YQELDEISDRLG
-1070 KYIASMGIGKEDVV
+1070 KYITSLGIGTEDVV

-1112 PTYPKDRL
+1112 PSYPKDRL
-1120 MYMLEDSSAKLL
+1120 MYMLEDSAAKLL

-1138 LPLLDGYQGPV
+1138 LHLVEGYQGTV
-1149 LFTDEIMQLENT
+1149 LFTDEIMQLESKDI
-1161 NAELR
+1161 ALK
-1166 KPGYKDL
+1166 KPQLHDL

-1199 CHWYKRYYGIDSDSK
+1199 CRWYRKYYGIDSTCK
-1214 VAAYAS
+1214 IAAYAS

-1229 IYGAITNGA
+1229 IYGALANGA
-1238 ELHIIPEDIR
+1238 ELHIIPEEIR
-1248 LDFIAL
+1248 LDFIGI
-1254 QRYFEE
+1254 QKYFEE

-1269 TQVGRQFALEMDCE
+1269 TQVGRQFAQEMDCE

-1296 PCNPPKGYKLINGY
+1296 PCEPPKGYKFINVY
-1310 GPTEATIF
+1310 GPTETTILV
-1318 TTVFEVD
+1318 TAFEVD

-1334 KALDNVRL
+1334 KALDNVKL
-1342 YIVDKSGHMLPYGAC
+1342 YITDKAGRMLPAGAC
-1357 GELMIAGWQVSRGY
+1357 GELMISGYQVSRGY

-1378 AEVYTEN
+1378 AEVYTKN
-1385 IYDNT
+1385 IYDDT

-1435 VIRRYKGI
+1435 VIRRYPGI

-1448 VAFDEPTG
+1448 VAFDEAGG
-1456 GKYIAAYVVA
+1456 GKYIAAYVVS
-1466 DSEIDI
+1466 DSKVDI
-1472 ESLNDFIKET
+1472 NGLNDFIKET

-1502 NQKVNKKELP
+1502 NQKVNKKALP
-1512 IPERKAAEIIKPQN
+1512 MPERKVEEIVKPET

-1540 GYTEFGITTDIY
+1540 GYTEFGTTTDIY
-1552 DAGLTSISAI
+1552 EAGLTSISAI
-1562 KLNILISKAF
+1562 KLNMLISKAF
-1572 DIVIKTSDIKNNPT
+1572 DIVIKTSDIKNHPT
-1586 IQMLENF
+1586 IAMLEGF
-1593 VGTAGKE
+1593 VRTAGKE
-1600 IKREVQEDYPLT
+1600 TKREVQENYPLT

-1645 ERLAAAV
+1645 DRLAEAI
-1652 DSMIEA
+1652 DSTVEA
-1658 HPYLKTRLFMDENG
+1658 HPYLKMRLFMDENG
-1672 DVLQKRD
+1672 DVLQKRN
-1679 DHIVCK
+1679 DHLSYK
-1685 TQIIN
+1685 TRIIN
-1690 GMNRETLVRPYMLF
+1690 EMNRETLVRPYMLF

-1729 IADGTSLAIIINDIN
+1729 IADGTSLGIILNDIN
-1744 RAYAGEVLET
+1744 RAYSGEILEK
-1754 EKYTSYDLALDNR
+1754 EEYTSYDLALDNR
-1767 DALKGDAYKEAEN
+1767 DALKSDIYKNAEK
-1780 YYKSVFDQTNGS
+1780 YYQSVFENKGGS
-1792 IGFYPDKSGAV
+1792 ISFYPDKNGPV
-1803 PTAELYRRE
+1803 PTAEMYQRE
-1812 ITEISVQNVKEFCKE
+1812 VTEISVQQVKDFCKKH
-1827 YGITENVFFISA
+1827 GITENVFFISV
-1839 FGIALGKYNFRK
+1839 FGLTLGKYNFRK

-1883 FSGSIKECLTNV
+1883 FSGSTEDGLLKL
-1895 QGQLID
+1895 QQQLIN
-1901 SMNHDI
+1901 SMNNDI
-1907 YPFSQISHE
+1907 YPFAQISHE

-1931 FAFDTIGGEYAQ
+1931 FEFDNIGGEYAQ
-1943 EEPIRLNM
+1943 EEPISLNM
-1951 AKAPVSVSISI
+1951 AKAPVSISISI
-1962 ERSKFVFEIE
+1962 VRNKFVFEIE
-1972 YRGDMYYEDSIKYLA
+1972 YRGDMYYEETIKYLA
-1987 DNLTLAADGILREYD
+1987 DNLEIAANGILREYNPED
-2002 PSEIRLLF
+2002 IRLMF
-2010 EEETEMEDDPE
+2010 EEETKMEDIPE
-2021 HAGKTFVDLFRETV
+2021 HAGKTFVDLFKEAV
-2035 AKYPDRAA
+2035 AKYPDRPA
-2043 VRDGQAELTYRELD
+2043 VRDGIGEITYKELD
-2057 KMSDYVAQKLTEN
+2057 KMSDYIAQKLTEN
-2070 GFGREKVAGILCGRT
+2070 GFGREKAAGILCGRT
-2085 KEYAIAYI
+2085 KEYAIAYV
-2093 GIMKAGGAYVPLD
+2093 GVMKAGGAYVPLD

-2117 LKDSEAENLLVMNQ
+2117 LKDSGAENLLVINQ
-2131 YLDLVDFYDKNII
+2131 YRDLVDFYDQNII
-2144 SLDEVEKEAQE
+2144 SLDDVAAQAKDFE
-2155 FQLSVE
+2155 LSVT
-2161 LIPPKQENLAYM
+2161 LTPPEPENLAYM

-2192 LLNLIEYIRL
+2192 LMNLIEYIRL
-2202 TRNTTPE
+2202 TRKTTPD

-2220 DASVLDLFAPL
+2220 DASVIDLFAPL

-2245 KDAVAVGKFIKDEK
+2245 KDAIAVGKFIKDEN

-2272 VTELLDDAPNL
+2272 VTELLEEAPHL

-2297 ERTYQ
+2297 NRTYQ
-2302 MINGY
+2302 LINGY

-2317 EFKVDR
+2317 EFWVDK

-2362 QIARGYHNLPEKTAD
+2362 QIARGYHNLPEKTAS
-2377 VFVTNPFSV
+2377 VFVENPYSV
-2386 CEDDS
+2386 CEEDK

-2431 GAVLKHEQVKNA
+2431 GAVLKHESVKNA

-2457 AYYTGENIPEEQ
+2457 AYYTGESIPEEQ
-2469 LKSFLEPLI
+2469 LKTFLEPLI
-2478 PDYMMPTFFVYL
+2478 PDYMMPSFFVHIE
-2490 DEMPVTPGGKIDK
+2490 EMPVTPGGKIDK
-2503 KALPLPEVTIKNTG
+2503 KALPLPEVSVKNTG
-2517 YVEPVTAVQTSLC
+2517 YVEPVTAVQTTLC
-2530 EIFEKALGVEKV
+2530 EIFEKALGIEKV
-2542 GIEDNFFEI
+2542 GIEDNFFEL

-2558 SKVAILCLSKNISV
+2558 SKVAVMCLSKNISI
-2572 VYSDIFKYPTVR
+2572 VYADVFKYPTVR

-2589 VDDSVLPEN
+2589 VDNSAAVEN
-2598 PQSNNEFSNYNY
+2598 AQSNNEFSNYNY
-2610 NRIQSVISGNVEE
+2610 NGIQSVISGNIEE
-2623 NVDRVTKEKLGDIM
+2623 NVDRITKENLGDIM
-2637 LTGATGFLGI
+2637 ITGATGFLGI
-2647 HVLKAYLDNYDGKVY
+2647 HILKAYLDHYDGKVY
-2662 CLVRKGAYQSA
+2662 CLVRKGSYESME
-2673 QKRMMHML
+2673 KRMMHML
-2681 MYYFDNPYQE
+2681 MYYFDNPCKE
-2691 LFQDRIICVD
+2691 LFRERIVCVD
-2701 GDITSKEEVE
+2701 GDITSKEQVE
-2711 SFAGYKF
+2711 KFADYKF
-2718 QTLINCAA
+2718 HTIINCAA

-2734 DILEKINVQGVL
+2734 DVLEKINVKGVE

-2756 RRFIQIST
+2756 RRLIQIST
-2764 VSVAGEGSDGVPPL
+2764 VSVAGEGSNGVPPM
-2778 SRRFCENDLYIG
+2778 SRVFCENDLYIG
-2790 QNITNEY
+2790 QSITNEY
-2797 IRTKFLAERAVLEAV
+2797 IRTKFLAERAVLEAI

-2828 RNTDGEFQINFITN
+2828 RDSDGEFQINFITN

-2855 KFPIGSMHEIT
+2855 KFPIGAMHEVT

-2889 VFHACNSHQI
+2889 VFHACNSHHI
-2899 YMADLIYA
+2899 FMADLIYA
-2907 MRNHGFRIDI
+2907 MRKYGFKIDI
-2917 VKDEEFEEAVKEFAK
+2917 VRDEDFEEAVKEFAK
-2932 NSKDSDAV
+2932 NGGDSDAV

-2964 AQILYRLDYKWPVTD
+2964 AQVLYRLDYKWPVTD
-2979 DRYLENA
+2979 DRYLESA
-2986 IAALDRL
+2986 IGALDRL